1 MKHTSKLLTALLLT
15 MAFLVSALPVHGVHA
30 EPETATVQKKAELV
44 FVIDSTGSM
53 SGAIKNVKTGITSFV
68 NSLETQGVNLRIG
81 IVEYRDIE
89 EDGMDSTIIH
99 ELNHSLW
106 MNSTSEMVE
115 VLNGISAGGGGD
127 DPETVIDGLGYLV
140 DGETIPWSSDS
151 YKFAVVLTDSGYKIA
166 NRHGF
171 NSLQEVADALL
182 TAGITTSVV
191 TEESE
196 FSTYD
201 ALPDTTGGIKA
212 DISSDFSTVLADLA
226 NQILGLT
233 GKAKKAIYVLPG
245 YLGSELYDG
254 PDDGTS
260 GGKRLWFPE
269 NPFDLDT
276 IVGQEN
282 LRKFYQDEYG
292 NGTQLHVDYERDEY
306 GTNIAPVYT
315 TYETLVKNL
324 KKEFGGENGEYD
336 VRFFPYNWL
345 EDLNDSVKKLER
357 DIRKNHYD
365 SVIFVTHSTGG
376 LLASAFIAK
385 SDANKLLVSK
395 AILIAAP
402 LFGTYASLLPI
413 ERGDA
418 RKTLNV
424 LGMDFWI
431 DAITANWWVR
441 GWAKNSPTTYQLLP
455 SDEYL
460 RQVPL
465 LDSSSTNWWTAW
477 WNSESVDSV
486 DGYYNV
492 LNRSPRIN
500 PKLTIGIE
508 NETENKP
515 NRSHKYFREKAL
527 NGDVVTQWSL
537 AALMEVDT
545 LLICTTSGHSTT
557 KTARYR
563 SDRNGGKK
571 LADIVYDRNGD
582 GTVQGMSATGSI
594 DGFVKLRTC
603 FFSADHGKLTKDP
616 KVLDQICTEIK
627 GMRNHSEKHYTADT
641 VGISQL
647 VKIRYEADALVTATI
662 YDADSN
668 IVAQASSEGISGFDE
683 NDFIFDSF
691 ADVEEDGERTEA
703 SIYMPNSGYKIVFT
717 HGDSA
722 GVSVNFN
729 ASVSTLVDDGWKDF
743 SVMTSVASTHD
754 SGLITS
760 FDGTAQVIDNDTIT
774 EIVEGTAEDWF
785 TEWEIPSS
793 IKVNKG
799 DVLPIEISGSE
810 AEAVSDKLVWHSA
823 DESIAHVSES
833 GVLTAVG
840 YGKTTISAT
849 DGNKAVTAK
858 VTVMQNATAVSFS
871 DVEMVIGERTLIR
884 PSFEPVSATETDLTY
899 SMDKEGIIEINEFG
913 VMHALAEGSVIVTGT
928 TAYGVSGQFT
938 VTVKDDTNYGVESI
952 ALPATAKVGL
962 NNKITLDVAFN
973 PVNATN
979 KNIKWYVEDDSII
992 RLTPGDAQAEIVG
1005 TKLGTTKVTAVS
1017 EDGGHVAECIVTVT
1031 EKEVGP
1037 PETGAVSMVLTGAM
1051 LVVAGIAVNMGK
1063 RRKKH

>member
-15 MAFLVSALPVHGVHA
+15 MAFLVSALPTHGINA
-30 EPETATVQKKAELV
+30 GTRTGTVPKKAELV

-53 SGAIKNVKTGITSFV
+53 GDAINNVKTGITSFV
-68 NSLETQGVNLRIG
+68 NSLETQGVKLRIG

-89 EDGMDSTIIH
+89 EDGLDSTIIH
-99 ELNHSLW
+99 ELNHSPW
-106 MNSTSEMVE
+106 MNSTSEMVG
-115 VLNGISAGGGGD
+115 VLGGIAADGGGD
-127 DPETVIDGLGYLV
+127 IPESVIDGLGYLV

-151 YKFAVVLTDSGYKIA
+151 YKFAVVLTDAGYKVA

-182 TAGITTSVV
+182 AAGINTSVV

-196 FSTYD
+196 FSTYEE
-201 ALPDTTGGIKA
+201 LYTTTGGTRANIY
-212 DISSDFSTVLADLA
+212 SDFSTVLADLA

-233 GKAKKAIYVLPG
+233 EKAKKAIYVLPG

-254 PDDGTS
+254 PDGTA
-260 GGKRLWFPE
+260 GG
-269 NPFDLDT
+269 DLVYVSIPGLILNMT
-276 IVGQEN
+276 
-282 LRKFYQDEYG
+282 KFFQDADS
-292 NGTQLHVDYERDEY
+292 NGTRLHVDYARDEY
-306 GTNIAPVYT
+306 GANG
-315 TYETLVKNL
+315 TYKTLVDRL
-324 KKEFGGENGEYD
+324 RAEFVDEYD

-385 SDANKLLVSK
+385 SNANKLLVSK
-395 AILIAAP
+395 AIMIAAP

-413 ERGDA
+413 ERGDS
-418 RKTLNV
+418 RKF
-424 LGMDFWI
+424 DFNEILSNIDWFSHGL
-431 DAITANWWVR
+431 DAITPKSWVR

-455 SDEYL
+455 SSEYI
-460 RQVPL
+460 RQIPML
-465 LDSSSTNWWTAW
+465 NFNSDNWWNPWSNLEAIGSIGVYYRIL
-477 WNSESVDSV
+477 NGSE
-486 DGYYNV
+486 
-492 LNRSPRIN
+492 RIN
-500 PKLTIGIE
+500 PNLTNG
-508 NETENKP
+508 TD
-515 NRSHKYFREKAL
+515 RSHRYFRETAL
-527 NGDVVTQWSL
+527 KGDVISQWSL
-537 AALMEVDT
+537 ASLMEVDT

-557 KTARYR
+557 KTVLYR
-563 SDRNGGKK
+563 NGVFGGKK
-571 LADIVYDRNGD
+571 LDDIIYNRNGD
-582 GTVQGMSATGSI
+582 GTVQGISATGAVNGI
-594 DGFVKLRTC
+594 VKLRVDYY
-603 FFSADHGKLTKDP
+603 SADHGGLCKDSE
-616 KVLDQICTEIK
+616 VLSRICSEIK
-627 GMRNHSEKHYTADT
+627 GMRTPVKNHHVADT
-641 VGISQL
+641 AGISEL
-647 VKIRYEADALVTATI
+647 IKIRYKADVPVTATI
-662 YDADSN
+662 YDAEN
-668 IVAQASSEGISGFDE
+668 NVVAQVSSEGITGFDE

-691 ADVEEDGERTEA
+691 ADAEEDGERTEA
-703 SIYMPNSGYKIVFT
+703 SIYMPNGGYKILFT
-717 HGDSA
+717 HGNSA
-722 GVSVNFN
+722 DVSVNFN
-729 ASVSTLVDDGWKDF
+729 AYVSTLVDDGWKDF
-743 SVMTSVASTHD
+743 SVMTSVASTYD
-754 SGLITS
+754 SGLIAS
-760 FDGTAQVIDNDTIT
+760 FDGTTQVIDNDTIT
-774 EIVEGTAEDWF
+774 EIVGGTAEDWF
-785 TEWEIPSS
+785 TEWEIPSA

-810 AEAVSDKLVWHSA
+810 AGAVSDKVVWHSA
-823 DESIAHVSES
+823 DESIARVSES

-840 YGKTTISAT
+840 YGKTIISAT
-849 DGNKAVTAK
+849 DGNKAVTSE
-858 VTVMQNATAVSFS
+858 VTVIQNATAVSFS

-884 PSFEPVSATETDLTY
+884 PSFEPVSATETELTY

>member
-15 MAFLVSALPVHGVHA
+15 MAFLVSALPVHGIHA

-53 SGAIKNVKTGITSFV
+53 GGAINNVKTGITSFV

-89 EDGMDSTIIH
+89 VDGLDSTIIH
-99 ELNHSLW
+99 ELNHSPW

-151 YKFAVVLTDSGYKIA
+151 YKFAVVLTDAGCKIA
-166 NRHGF
+166 NRHGY

-182 TAGITTSVV
+182 QADIHTSVV
-191 TEESE
+191 TKASE
-196 FSTYD
+196 YSTYEE
-201 ALPDTTGGIKA
+201 LYTTTGGTKA
-212 DISSDFSTVLADLA
+212 DIYSDFSTVLADLA

-254 PDDGTS
+254 PDGTT
-260 GGKRLWFPE
+260 GGKRLWFPA
-269 NPFDLDT
+269 NPLDLDT

-292 NGTQLHVDYERDEY
+292 NGTQLHVDYDRDEY
-306 GTNIAPVYT
+306 GVWS
-315 TYETLVKNL
+315 TYKTLVKKL
-324 KKEFGGENGEYD
+324 KEEFDGKYD

-345 EDLNDSVKKLER
+345 EDLNDSVTKLEN
-357 DIRKNHYD
+357 DIRKNDYN

-385 SDANKLLVSK
+385 SNANKLLVSK

-413 ERGDA
+413 ERGDS
-418 RKTLNV
+418 RKTSNV
-424 LGMDFWI
+424 LGMEFWI
-431 DAITANWWVR
+431 DAFTANWWVR

-455 SDEYL
+455 SNEYI
-460 RQVPL
+460 RQIPML
-465 LDSSSTNWWTAW
+465 NFNSDNWWSPWSNLEAIGSIGDYYRIL
-477 WNSESVDSV
+477 NGSE
-486 DGYYNV
+486 
-492 LNRSPRIN
+492 RIN
-500 PKLTIGIE
+500 PNLTNG
-508 NETENKP
+508 TE
-515 NRSHKYFREKAL
+515 RSHRYFRETAL
-527 NGDVVTQWSL
+527 KGDVISQWSL
-537 AALMEVDT
+537 ASLMEVDT
-545 LLICTTSGHSTT
+545 LLICTASGHSTT

-563 SDRNGGKK
+563 NGIFGGKK
-571 LADIVYDRNGD
+571 LDDIIYDKNGD
-582 GTVQGMSATGSI
+582 GTVQGISATGAVNGI
-594 DGFVKLRTC
+594 VKLRVDYY
-603 FFSADHGKLTKDP
+603 SADHGGLAKDSE
-616 KVLDQICTEIK
+616 VLSRICSEIK
-627 GMRNHSEKHYTADT
+627 GMRIPVKNHHVADT
-641 VGISQL
+641 AGISEL
-647 VKIRYEADALVTATI
+647 IKIRYEADVPVTATI
-662 YDADSN
+662 YDAEN
-668 IVAQASSEGISGFDE
+668 NVVAQASSEGITGFDE

-691 ADVEEDGERTEA
+691 ADAEEDGERTEA

-722 GVSVNFN
+722 DVSVNFS
-729 ASVSTLVDDGWKDF
+729 AYVSTLVDDGWKDF
-743 SVMTSVASTHD
+743 GVMTSVASTYD

-760 FDGTAQVIDNDTIT
+760 FDGTAQVIGNDTII

-833 GVLTAVG
+833 GVLTATG
-840 YGKTTISAT
+840 YGKTIISAT
-849 DGNKAVTAK
+849 DGNKAVTSE
-858 VTVMQNATAVSFS
+858 VTVIQNATAVSFS

-884 PSFEPVSATETDLTY
+884 PSFEPVSTTETELTY

-913 VMHALAEGSVIVTGT
+913 VMHALAEGSVIVMGT

-992 RLTPGDAQAEIVG
+992 NLTPGDAQAEIVG

>member
-15 MAFLVSALPVHGVHA
+15 MAFLVSALPTHGINA
-30 EPETATVQKKAELV
+30 GTRTGTVPKKAELV

-53 SGAIKNVKTGITSFV
+53 GDAINNVKTGITSFV
-68 NSLETQGVNLRIG
+68 NSLETQGVKLRIG

-89 EDGMDSTIIH
+89 EDGLDSTIIH
-99 ELNHSLW
+99 ELNHSPW
-106 MNSTSEMVE
+106 MNSTSEMVG
-115 VLNGISAGGGGD
+115 VLGGIAADGGGD
-127 DPETVIDGLGYLV
+127 IPESVIDGLGYLV

-151 YKFAVVLTDSGYKIA
+151 YKFAVVLTDAGYKVA

-182 TAGITTSVV
+182 AAGINTSVV

-196 FSTYD
+196 FSTYEE
-201 ALPDTTGGIKA
+201 LYTTTGGTRANIY
-212 DISSDFSTVLADLA
+212 SDFSTVLADLA

-233 GKAKKAIYVLPG
+233 EKAKKAIYVLPG

-254 PDDGTS
+254 PDGTA
-260 GGKRLWFPE
+260 GG
-269 NPFDLDT
+269 DLVYVSIPGLILNMT
-276 IVGQEN
+276 
-282 LRKFYQDEYG
+282 KFFQDADS
-292 NGTQLHVDYERDEY
+292 NGTRLHVDYARDEY
-306 GTNIAPVYT
+306 GANG
-315 TYETLVKNL
+315 TYKTLVDRL
-324 KKEFGGENGEYD
+324 RAEFVDEYD

-385 SDANKLLVSK
+385 SNANKLLVSK
-395 AILIAAP
+395 AIMIAAP

-413 ERGDA
+413 ERGDS
-418 RKTLNV
+418 RKF
-424 LGMDFWI
+424 DFNEILSNIDWFSHGL
-431 DAITANWWVR
+431 DAITPKSWVR

-455 SDEYL
+455 SSEYI
-460 RQVPL
+460 RQIPML
-465 LDSSSTNWWTAW
+465 NFNSDNWWNPWSNLEAIGSIGVYYRIL
-477 WNSESVDSV
+477 NGSE
-486 DGYYNV
+486 
-492 LNRSPRIN
+492 RIN
-500 PKLTIGIE
+500 PNLTNG
-508 NETENKP
+508 TD
-515 NRSHKYFREKAL
+515 RSHRYFRETAL
-527 NGDVVTQWSL
+527 KGDVISQWSL
-537 AALMEVDT
+537 ASLMEVDT

-557 KTARYR
+557 KTVLYR
-563 SDRNGGKK
+563 NGVFGGKK
-571 LADIVYDRNGD
+571 LDDIIYNRNGD
-582 GTVQGMSATGSI
+582 GTVQGISATGAVNGI
-594 DGFVKLRTC
+594 VKLRVDYY
-603 FFSADHGKLTKDP
+603 SADHGGLCKDSE
-616 KVLDQICTEIK
+616 VLSRICSEIK
-627 GMRNHSEKHYTADT
+627 GMRTPVKNHHVADT
-641 VGISQL
+641 AGISEL
-647 VKIRYEADALVTATI
+647 IKIRYKADVPVTATI

-774 EIVEGTAEDWF
+774 EIVGGTAEDWF

-810 AEAVSDKLVWHSA
+810 AGAVSDKLVWHSA

-840 YGKTTISAT
+840 YGKTIISAT
-849 DGNKAVTAK
+849 DGNKAVTSE
-858 VTVMQNATAVSFS
+858 VTVIQNATAVSFS

-884 PSFEPVSATETDLTY
+884 PSFEPVSTTETELTY

>member
-15 MAFLVSALPVHGVHA
+15 MAFLVSALPTHGINA
-30 EPETATVQKKAELV
+30 GTRTGTVPKKAELV

-53 SGAIKNVKTGITSFV
+53 GDAINNVKTGITSFV
-68 NSLETQGVNLRIG
+68 NSLETQGVKLRIG

-89 EDGMDSTIIH
+89 EDGLDSTIIH
-99 ELNHSLW
+99 ELNHSPW
-106 MNSTSEMVE
+106 MNSTSEMVG
-115 VLNGISAGGGGD
+115 VLGGIAADGGGD
-127 DPETVIDGLGYLV
+127 IPESVIDGLGYLV

-151 YKFAVVLTDSGYKIA
+151 YKFAVVLTDAGYKVA

-182 TAGITTSVV
+182 AAGINTSVV

-196 FSTYD
+196 FSTYEE
-201 ALPDTTGGIKA
+201 LYTTTGGTRANIY
-212 DISSDFSTVLADLA
+212 SDFSTVLADLA

-233 GKAKKAIYVLPG
+233 EKAKKAIYVLPG

-254 PDDGTS
+254 PDGTA
-260 GGKRLWFPE
+260 GG
-269 NPFDLDT
+269 DLVYVSIPGLILNMT
-276 IVGQEN
+276 
-282 LRKFYQDEYG
+282 KFFQDADS
-292 NGTQLHVDYERDEY
+292 NGTRLHVDYARDEY
-306 GTNIAPVYT
+306 GANG
-315 TYETLVKNL
+315 TYKTLVDRL
-324 KKEFGGENGEYD
+324 RAEFVDEYD

-385 SDANKLLVSK
+385 SNANKLLVSK
-395 AILIAAP
+395 AIMIAAP

-413 ERGDA
+413 ERGDS
-418 RKTLNV
+418 RKF
-424 LGMDFWI
+424 DFNEILSNIDWFSHGL
-431 DAITANWWVR
+431 DAITPKSWVR

-455 SDEYL
+455 SSEYI
-460 RQVPL
+460 RQIPML
-465 LDSSSTNWWTAW
+465 NFNSDNWWNPWSNLEAIGSIGVYYRIL
-477 WNSESVDSV
+477 NGSE
-486 DGYYNV
+486 
-492 LNRSPRIN
+492 RIN
-500 PKLTIGIE
+500 PNLTNG
-508 NETENKP
+508 TD
-515 NRSHKYFREKAL
+515 RSHRYFRETAL
-527 NGDVVTQWSL
+527 KGDVISQWSL
-537 AALMEVDT
+537 ASLMEVDT

-557 KTARYR
+557 KTVLYR
-563 SDRNGGKK
+563 NGVFGGKK
-571 LADIVYDRNGD
+571 LDDIIYNRNGD
-582 GTVQGMSATGSI
+582 GTVQGISATGAVNGI
-594 DGFVKLRTC
+594 VKLRVDYY
-603 FFSADHGKLTKDP
+603 SADHGGLCKDSE
-616 KVLDQICTEIK
+616 VLSRICSEIK
-627 GMRNHSEKHYTADT
+627 GMRTPVKNHHVADT
-641 VGISQL
+641 AGISEL
-647 VKIRYEADALVTATI
+647 IKIRYKADVPVTATI
-662 YDADSN
+662 YDAEN
-668 IVAQASSEGISGFDE
+668 NVVAQISSEGITGFDE

-691 ADVEEDGERTEA
+691 ADAEEDGERTEA
-703 SIYMPNSGYKIVFT
+703 SIYMPNGGYKILFT
-717 HGDSA
+717 HGNSA
-722 GVSVNFN
+722 DVSVNFN
-729 ASVSTLVDDGWKDF
+729 AYVSTLVDDGWKDF
-743 SVMTSVASTHD
+743 SVMTSVASTYD
-754 SGLITS
+754 SGLIAS
-760 FDGTAQVIDNDTIT
+760 FDGTTQVIDNDTIT
-774 EIVEGTAEDWF
+774 EIVGGTAEDWF
-785 TEWEIPSS
+785 TEWEIPSA

-810 AEAVSDKLVWHSA
+810 AGAVSDKVVWHSA
-823 DESIAHVSES
+823 DESIARVSES

-840 YGKTTISAT
+840 YGKTIISAT
-849 DGNKAVTAK
+849 DGNKAVTSE
-858 VTVMQNATAVSFS
+858 VTVIQNATAVSFS

-884 PSFEPVSATETDLTY
+884 PSFEPVSATETELTY

-992 RLTPGDAQAEIVG
+992 RLTPGDAQAEIIG
-1005 TKLGTTKVTAVS
+1005 TKLGSTKVMAVS

>member
-15 MAFLVSALPVHGVHA
+15 MAFLVSALPVHGIHA

-53 SGAIKNVKTGITSFV
+53 GGAINNVKTGITSFV

-89 EDGMDSTIIH
+89 VDGLDSTIIH
-99 ELNHSLW
+99 ELNHSPW

-151 YKFAVVLTDSGYKIA
+151 YKFAVVLTDAGCKIA
-166 NRHGF
+166 NRHGY

-182 TAGITTSVV
+182 QADIHTSVV
-191 TEESE
+191 TKASE
-196 FSTYD
+196 YSTYEE
-201 ALPDTTGGIKA
+201 LYTTTGGTKA
-212 DISSDFSTVLADLA
+212 DIYSDFSTVLADLA

-254 PDDGTS
+254 PDGTT
-260 GGKRLWFPE
+260 GGKRLWFPA
-269 NPFDLDT
+269 NPLDLDT

-292 NGTQLHVDYERDEY
+292 NGTQLHVDYDRDEY
-306 GTNIAPVYT
+306 GVWS
-315 TYETLVKNL
+315 TYKTLVKKL
-324 KKEFGGENGEYD
+324 KEEFDGKYD

-345 EDLNDSVKKLER
+345 EDLNDSVTKLEN
-357 DIRKNHYD
+357 DIRKNDYN

-385 SDANKLLVSK
+385 SNANKLLVSK

-413 ERGDA
+413 ERGDS
-418 RKTLNV
+418 RKTSNV
-424 LGMDFWI
+424 LGMEFWI
-431 DAITANWWVR
+431 DAFTANWWVR

-455 SDEYL
+455 SSEYI
-460 RQVPL
+460 RQIPML
-465 LDSSSTNWWTAW
+465 NFNSDNWWSPWSNLEAIGSIGDYYRML
-477 WNSESVDSV
+477 NGSE
-486 DGYYNV
+486 
-492 LNRSPRIN
+492 RIN
-500 PKLTIGIE
+500 PNLTNG
-508 NETENKP
+508 TE
-515 NRSHKYFREKAL
+515 RSHRYFRETAL
-527 NGDVVTQWSL
+527 KGDVISQWSL
-537 AALMEVDT
+537 ASLMEVDT
-545 LLICTTSGHSTT
+545 LLICTASGHSTT

-563 SDRNGGKK
+563 NGIFGGKK
-571 LADIVYDRNGD
+571 LDDIIYDKNGD
-582 GTVQGMSATGSI
+582 GTVQGISATGAVNGI
-594 DGFVKLRTC
+594 VKLRVDYY
-603 FFSADHGKLTKDP
+603 SADHGGLAKDSE
-616 KVLDQICTEIK
+616 VLSRICSEIK
-627 GMRNHSEKHYTADT
+627 GMRIPVKNHHVADT
-641 VGISQL
+641 AGISEL
-647 VKIRYEADALVTATI
+647 IKIRYEADVPVTATI
-662 YDADSN
+662 YDAEN
-668 IVAQASSEGISGFDE
+668 NVVAQASSEGITGFDE

-691 ADVEEDGERTEA
+691 ADAEEDGERTEA

-722 GVSVNFN
+722 DVSVNFS
-729 ASVSTLVDDGWKDF
+729 AYVSTLVDDGWKDF
-743 SVMTSVASTHD
+743 GVMTSVASTYD

-760 FDGTAQVIDNDTIT
+760 FDGTAQVIGNDTII

-833 GVLTAVG
+833 GVLTATG
-840 YGKTTISAT
+840 YGKTIISAT
-849 DGNKAVTAK
+849 DGNKAVTSE
-858 VTVMQNATAVSFS
+858 VTVIQNATAVSFF

-884 PSFEPVSATETDLTY
+884 PSFEPVSTTETELTY

-913 VMHALAEGSVIVTGT
+913 VMHALAEGSVIVMGT

-992 RLTPGDAQAEIVG
+992 NLTPGDAQAEIVG

>member
-15 MAFLVSALPVHGVHA
+15 MAFLVSALPTHGINA
-30 EPETATVQKKAELV
+30 GTRTGTVPKKAELV

-53 SGAIKNVKTGITSFV
+53 GDAINNVKTGITSFV
-68 NSLETQGVNLRIG
+68 NSLETQGVKLRIG

-89 EDGMDSTIIH
+89 EDGLDSTIIH
-99 ELNHSLW
+99 ELNHSPW
-106 MNSTSEMVE
+106 MNSTSEMVG
-115 VLNGISAGGGGD
+115 VLGGIAADGGGD
-127 DPETVIDGLGYLV
+127 IPESVIDGLGYLV

-151 YKFAVVLTDSGYKIA
+151 YKFAVVLTDAGYKVA

-182 TAGITTSVV
+182 AAGINTSVV

-196 FSTYD
+196 FSTYEE
-201 ALPDTTGGIKA
+201 LYTTTGGTRANIY
-212 DISSDFSTVLADLA
+212 SDFSTVLADLA

-233 GKAKKAIYVLPG
+233 EKAKKAIYVLPG

-254 PDDGTS
+254 PDGTA
-260 GGKRLWFPE
+260 GG
-269 NPFDLDT
+269 DLVYVSIPGLILNMT
-276 IVGQEN
+276 
-282 LRKFYQDEYG
+282 KFFQDADS
-292 NGTQLHVDYERDEY
+292 NGTRLHVDYARDEY
-306 GTNIAPVYT
+306 GANG
-315 TYETLVKNL
+315 TYKTLVDRL
-324 KKEFGGENGEYD
+324 RAEFVDEYD

-385 SDANKLLVSK
+385 SNANKLLVSK
-395 AILIAAP
+395 AIMIAAP

-413 ERGDA
+413 ERGDS
-418 RKTLNV
+418 RKF
-424 LGMDFWI
+424 DFNEILSNIDWFSHGL
-431 DAITANWWVR
+431 DAITPKSWVR

-455 SDEYL
+455 SSEYI
-460 RQVPL
+460 RQIPML
-465 LDSSSTNWWTAW
+465 NFNSDNWWNPWSNLEAIGSIGVYYRIL
-477 WNSESVDSV
+477 NGSE
-486 DGYYNV
+486 
-492 LNRSPRIN
+492 RIN
-500 PKLTIGIE
+500 PNLTNG
-508 NETENKP
+508 TD
-515 NRSHKYFREKAL
+515 RSHRYFRETAL
-527 NGDVVTQWSL
+527 KGDVISQWSL
-537 AALMEVDT
+537 ASLMEVDT

-557 KTARYR
+557 KTVLYR
-563 SDRNGGKK
+563 NGVLGGKK
-571 LADIVYDRNGD
+571 LDDIIYNRNGD
-582 GTVQGMSATGSI
+582 GTVQGISATGAVNGI
-594 DGFVKLRTC
+594 VKLRVDYY
-603 FFSADHGKLTKDP
+603 SADHGGLCKDSE
-616 KVLDQICTEIK
+616 VLSRICSEIK
-627 GMRNHSEKHYTADT
+627 GMRTPVKNHHVADT
-641 VGISQL
+641 AGISEL
-647 VKIRYEADALVTATI
+647 IKIRYKADVPVTATI
-662 YDADSN
+662 YDAEN
-668 IVAQASSEGISGFDE
+668 NVVAQVSSEGITGFDE

-691 ADVEEDGERTEA
+691 ADAEEDGERTEA
-703 SIYMPNSGYKIVFT
+703 SIYMPNGGYKILFT
-717 HGDSA
+717 HGNSA
-722 GVSVNFN
+722 DVSVNFN
-729 ASVSTLVDDGWKDF
+729 AYVSTLVDDGWKDF
-743 SVMTSVASTHD
+743 SVMTSVASTYD
-754 SGLITS
+754 SGLIAS
-760 FDGTAQVIDNDTIT
+760 FDGTTQVIDNDTIT
-774 EIVEGTAEDWF
+774 EIVGGTAEDWF
-785 TEWEIPSS
+785 TEWEIPSA

-810 AEAVSDKLVWHSA
+810 AGAVSDKVVWHSA
-823 DESIAHVSES
+823 DESIARVSES

-840 YGKTTISAT
+840 YGKTIISAT
-849 DGNKAVTAK
+849 DGNKAVTSE
-858 VTVMQNATAVSFS
+858 VTVIQNATAVSFS

-938 VTVKDDTNYGVESI
+938 VTVKDDTNYGVEAI

>member
-15 MAFLVSALPVHGVHA
+15 MAFLVSALPTHGINA
-30 EPETATVQKKAELV
+30 GTRTGTVPKKAELV

-53 SGAIKNVKTGITSFV
+53 GDAINNVKTGITSFV
-68 NSLETQGVNLRIG
+68 NSLETQGVKLRIG

-89 EDGMDSTIIH
+89 EDGLDSTIIH
-99 ELNHSLW
+99 ELNHSPW
-106 MNSTSEMVE
+106 MNSTSEMVG
-115 VLNGISAGGGGD
+115 VLGGIAADGGGD
-127 DPETVIDGLGYLV
+127 IPESVIDGLGYLV

-151 YKFAVVLTDSGYKIA
+151 YKFAVVLTDAGYKVA

-182 TAGITTSVV
+182 AAGINTSVV

-196 FSTYD
+196 FSTYEE
-201 ALPDTTGGIKA
+201 LYTTTGGTRANIY
-212 DISSDFSTVLADLA
+212 SDFSTVLADLA

-233 GKAKKAIYVLPG
+233 EKAKKAIYVLPG

-254 PDDGTS
+254 PDGTA
-260 GGKRLWFPE
+260 GG
-269 NPFDLDT
+269 DLVYVSIPGLILNMT
-276 IVGQEN
+276 
-282 LRKFYQDEYG
+282 KFFQDADS
-292 NGTQLHVDYERDEY
+292 NGTRLHVDYARDEY
-306 GTNIAPVYT
+306 GANG
-315 TYETLVKNL
+315 TYKTLVDRL
-324 KKEFGGENGEYD
+324 RAEFVDEYD

-385 SDANKLLVSK
+385 SNANKLLVSK
-395 AILIAAP
+395 AIMIAAP

-413 ERGDA
+413 ERGDS
-418 RKTLNV
+418 RKF
-424 LGMDFWI
+424 DFNEILSNIDWFSHGL
-431 DAITANWWVR
+431 DAITPKSWVR

-455 SDEYL
+455 SSEYI
-460 RQVPL
+460 RQIPML
-465 LDSSSTNWWTAW
+465 NFNSDNWWNPWSNLEAIGSIGVYYRIL
-477 WNSESVDSV
+477 NGSE
-486 DGYYNV
+486 
-492 LNRSPRIN
+492 RIN
-500 PKLTIGIE
+500 PNLTNG
-508 NETENKP
+508 TD
-515 NRSHKYFREKAL
+515 RSHRYFRETAL
-527 NGDVVTQWSL
+527 KGDVISQWSL
-537 AALMEVDT
+537 ASLMEVDT

-557 KTARYR
+557 KTVLYR
-563 SDRNGGKK
+563 NGVFGGKK
-571 LADIVYDRNGD
+571 LDDIIYNRNGD
-582 GTVQGMSATGSI
+582 GTVQGISATGAVNGI
-594 DGFVKLRTC
+594 VKLRVDYY
-603 FFSADHGKLTKDP
+603 SADHGGLCKDSE
-616 KVLDQICTEIK
+616 VLSRICSEIK
-627 GMRNHSEKHYTADT
+627 GMRTPVKNHHVADT
-641 VGISQL
+641 AGISEL
-647 VKIRYEADALVTATI
+647 IKIRYKADVPVTATI
-662 YDADSN
+662 YDAEN
-668 IVAQASSEGISGFDE
+668 NVVAQVSSEGITGFDE

-691 ADVEEDGERTEA
+691 ADAEEDGERTEA
-703 SIYMPNSGYKIVFT
+703 SIYMPNGGYKILFT
-717 HGDSA
+717 HGNSA
-722 GVSVNFN
+722 DVSVNFN
-729 ASVSTLVDDGWKDF
+729 AYVSTLVDDGWKDF
-743 SVMTSVASTHD
+743 SVMTSVASTYD
-754 SGLITS
+754 SGLIAS
-760 FDGTAQVIDNDTIT
+760 FDGTTQVIDNDTIT
-774 EIVEGTAEDWF
+774 EIVGGTAEDWF
-785 TEWEIPSS
+785 TEWEIPSA

-810 AEAVSDKLVWHSA
+810 AGAVSDKVVWHSA
-823 DESIAHVSES
+823 DESIARVSES

-840 YGKTTISAT
+840 YGKTIISAT
-849 DGNKAVTAK
+849 DGNKAVTSE
-858 VTVMQNATAVSFS
+858 VTVIQNATAVSFS

-884 PSFEPVSATETDLTY
+884 PSFEPVSATETELTY

-992 RLTPGDAQAEIVG
+992 RLTPGDAQAEIIG
-1005 TKLGTTKVTAVS
+1005 TKLGSTKVTAVS

-1037 PETGAVSMVLTGAM
+1037 PETGAVSMVMTGIM

>member
-15 MAFLVSALPVHGVHA
+15 MAFLVSALPVHGIHA

-53 SGAIKNVKTGITSFV
+53 GDAINNVKTGITSFV
-68 NSLETQGVNLRIG
+68 NSLETQGVKLRIG

-89 EDGMDSTIIH
+89 EDGLDSTIIH
-99 ELNHSLW
+99 ELNHSPW
-106 MNSTSEMVE
+106 MNSTSEMVG
-115 VLNGISAGGGGD
+115 VLGGIAADGGGD
-127 DPETVIDGLGYLV
+127 IPESVIDGLGYLV

-151 YKFAVVLTDSGYKIA
+151 YKFAVVLTDAGYKVA

-182 TAGITTSVV
+182 AAGINTSVV

-196 FSTYD
+196 FSTYEE
-201 ALPDTTGGIKA
+201 LYTTTGGTRANIY
-212 DISSDFSTVLADLA
+212 SDFSTVLADLA

-233 GKAKKAIYVLPG
+233 EKAKKAIYVLPG
-245 YLGSELYDG
+245 YLGSQLYEG
-254 PDDGTS
+254 RDGTA
-260 GGKRLWFPE
+260 GG
-269 NPFDLDT
+269 
-276 IVGQEN
+276 N
-282 LRKFYQDEYG
+282 LIFVQLPNLIMNMDKFLQDANS
-292 NGTQLHVDYERDEY
+292 NGTRLHVDYARDEY
-306 GTNIAPVYT
+306 GANG
-315 TYETLVKNL
+315 TYKTLVDRL
-324 KKEFGGENGEYD
+324 RAEFVDEYD

-385 SDANKLLVSK
+385 SNANKLLVSK

-413 ERGDA
+413 ERGDS
-418 RKTLNV
+418 RKF
-424 LGMDFWI
+424 DFNEILSNIDWFSHGL
-431 DAITANWWVR
+431 DAITPKSWVR

-455 SDEYL
+455 SSEYI
-460 RQVPL
+460 RQIPML
-465 LDSSSTNWWTAW
+465 NFNSDNWWNPWSNLEAIGSIGVYYRIL
-477 WNSESVDSV
+477 NGSE
-486 DGYYNV
+486 
-492 LNRSPRIN
+492 RIN
-500 PKLTIGIE
+500 PNLTNG
-508 NETENKP
+508 TD
-515 NRSHKYFREKAL
+515 RSHRYFRETAL
-527 NGDVVTQWSL
+527 KGDVISQWSL
-537 AALMEVDT
+537 ASLMEVDT

-557 KTARYR
+557 KTVLYR
-563 SDRNGGKK
+563 NGVFGGKK
-571 LADIVYDRNGD
+571 LDDIIYNRNGD
-582 GTVQGMSATGSI
+582 GTVQGISATGAVNGI
-594 DGFVKLRTC
+594 VKLRVDYY
-603 FFSADHGKLTKDP
+603 SADHGGLCKDSE
-616 KVLDQICTEIK
+616 VLSRICSEIR
-627 GMRNHSEKHYTADT
+627 GMRTPVKNHHVADTAD
-641 VGISQL
+641 ISEL
-647 VKIRYEADALVTATI
+647 IKIRYKADVPVTATI
-662 YDADSN
+662 YDAEN
-668 IVAQASSEGISGFDE
+668 NVVAQVSSEGITGFDE

-691 ADVEEDGERTEA
+691 ADAEEDGERTEA
-703 SIYMPNSGYKIVFT
+703 SIYMPNGGYKILFT
-717 HGDSA
+717 HGNSA
-722 GVSVNFN
+722 DVSVNFN
-729 ASVSTLVDDGWKDF
+729 AYVSTLVDDGWKDF
-743 SVMTSVASTHD
+743 SVMTSVASTYD
-754 SGLITS
+754 SGLIAS
-760 FDGTAQVIDNDTIT
+760 FDGTTQVIDNDTIT
-774 EIVEGTAEDWF
+774 EIVGGTAEDWF
-785 TEWEIPSS
+785 TEWEIPSA

-810 AEAVSDKLVWHSA
+810 AGAVSDKLVWHSA
-823 DESIAHVSES
+823 DESIARVSES

-840 YGKTTISAT
+840 YGKTIISAT
-849 DGNKAVTAK
+849 DGNKAVTSE
-858 VTVMQNATAVSFS
+858 VTVIQNATAVSFS

-884 PSFEPVSATETDLTY
+884 PSFEPVSATETELTY

>member
-15 MAFLVSALPVHGVHA
+15 MAFLVSALPVHGIHA
-30 EPETATVQKKAELV
+30 EPETATAQKNAELV

-53 SGAIKNVKTGITSFV
+53 GDAINNVKTGITSFV
-68 NSLETQGVNLRIG
+68 NSLETQGVKLRIG

-89 EDGMDSTIIH
+89 EDGLDSTIIH
-99 ELNHSLW
+99 ELNHSPW
-106 MNSTSEMVE
+106 MNSTSEMVG
-115 VLNGISAGGGGD
+115 VLGGIAADGGGD
-127 DPETVIDGLGYLV
+127 IPESVIDGLGYLV

-151 YKFAVVLTDSGYKIA
+151 YKFAVVLTDAGYKVA

-182 TAGITTSVV
+182 HAGINTSVV

-196 FSTYD
+196 FSTYEE
-201 ALPDTTGGIKA
+201 LYTTTGGTRANIY
-212 DISSDFSTVLADLA
+212 SDFSTVLADLA

-233 GKAKKAIYVLPG
+233 GKSKKAIYVLPG

-254 PDDGTS
+254 PDGTA
-260 GGKRLWFPE
+260 GGDLVYVSIPRLML
-269 NPFDLDT
+269 NMT
-276 IVGQEN
+276 
-282 LRKFYQDEYG
+282 KFFQDADS
-292 NGTQLHVDYERDEY
+292 NGTRLHVDYARDEY
-306 GTNIAPVYT
+306 GANG
-315 TYETLVKNL
+315 TYKTLVDRL
-324 KKEFGGENGEYD
+324 RAEFVDEYD

-385 SDANKLLVSK
+385 SNANKLLVSK

-413 ERGDA
+413 ERGDS
-418 RKTLNV
+418 RKF
-424 LGMDFWI
+424 DFNEILSNIDWFSHGL
-431 DAITANWWVR
+431 DAITPKSWVR

-455 SDEYL
+455 SSEYI
-460 RQVPL
+460 RQIPML
-465 LDSSSTNWWTAW
+465 NFNSDNWWSPWSNLEAIG
-477 WNSESVDSV
+477 SIG
-486 DGYYNV
+486 GYYRI
-492 LNRSPRIN
+492 LNGSERIN
-500 PKLTIGIE
+500 PNLTNG
-508 NETENKP
+508 TD
-515 NRSHKYFREKAL
+515 RSHRYFRETAL
-527 NGDVVTQWSL
+527 KGDVISQWSL
-537 AALMEVDT
+537 ASLMEVDT

-557 KTARYR
+557 KTVLYR
-563 SDRNGGKK
+563 NGVFGGKK
-571 LADIVYDRNGD
+571 LDDIIYNRNGD
-582 GTVQGMSATGSI
+582 GTVQGISATGAVNGI
-594 DGFVKLRTC
+594 VKLRVDYY
-603 FFSADHGKLTKDP
+603 SADHGGLCKDSE
-616 KVLDQICTEIK
+616 VLSRICSEIR
-627 GMRNHSEKHYTADT
+627 GMRTPVKNHHVADT
-641 VGISQL
+641 AGISEL
-647 VKIRYEADALVTATI
+647 IKIRYKADVPVTATI
-662 YDADSN
+662 YDAEN
-668 IVAQASSEGISGFDE
+668 NVVAQVSSEGITGFEE

-691 ADVEEDGERTEA
+691 ADAEEDGERTEA
-703 SIYMPNSGYKIVFT
+703 SIYMPNGGYKILFT
-717 HGDSA
+717 HGNSA
-722 GVSVNFN
+722 DVSVNFN
-729 ASVSTLVDDGWKDF
+729 AYVSTLVDDGWKDF
-743 SVMTSVASTHD
+743 SVITSVASTYD
-754 SGLITS
+754 SGLIAS
-760 FDGTAQVIDNDTIT
+760 FDGTTQVIDNDTIT
-774 EIVEGTAEDWF
+774 EIVGGTAEDWF
-785 TEWEIPSS
+785 TEWEIPSA

-810 AEAVSDKLVWHSA
+810 AGAVSDKLVWHSA

-840 YGKTTISAT
+840 YGKTIISAT
-849 DGNKAVTAK
+849 DGNKAVTSE
-858 VTVMQNATAVSFS
+858 VTVIQNATAVSFS

-884 PSFEPVSATETDLTY
+884 PSFEPVSATETELTY

>member
-15 MAFLVSALPVHGVHA
+15 MAFLVSALPVHGIHA

-53 SGAIKNVKTGITSFV
+53 GDAINNVKTGITSFV
-68 NSLETQGVNLRIG
+68 NSLETQGVKLRIG

-89 EDGMDSTIIH
+89 EDGLDSTIIH
-99 ELNHSLW
+99 ELNHSPW
-106 MNSTSEMVE
+106 MNSTSEMVG
-115 VLNGISAGGGGD
+115 VLGGIAADGGGD
-127 DPETVIDGLGYLV
+127 IPESVIDGLGYLV

-151 YKFAVVLTDSGYKIA
+151 YKFAVVLTDAGYKVA

-182 TAGITTSVV
+182 AAGINTSVV

-196 FSTYD
+196 FSTYEE
-201 ALPDTTGGIKA
+201 LYTTTGGTRANIY
-212 DISSDFSTVLADLA
+212 SDFSTVLADLA

-233 GKAKKAIYVLPG
+233 EKAKKAIYVLPG

-254 PDDGTS
+254 PDGTA
-260 GGKRLWFPE
+260 GG
-269 NPFDLDT
+269 DLVYVSIPGLILNMT
-276 IVGQEN
+276 
-282 LRKFYQDEYG
+282 KFFQDADS
-292 NGTQLHVDYERDEY
+292 NGTRLHVDYARDEY
-306 GTNIAPVYT
+306 GANG
-315 TYETLVKNL
+315 TYKTLVDRL
-324 KKEFGGENGEYD
+324 RAEFVDEYD

-385 SDANKLLVSK
+385 SNANKLLVSK
-395 AILIAAP
+395 AIMIAAP

-413 ERGDA
+413 ERGDS
-418 RKTLNV
+418 RKF
-424 LGMDFWI
+424 DFNEILSNIDWFSHGL
-431 DAITANWWVR
+431 DAITPKSWVR

-455 SDEYL
+455 SSEYI
-460 RQVPL
+460 RQIPML
-465 LDSSSTNWWTAW
+465 NFNSDNWWNPWSNLEAIGSIGVYYRIL
-477 WNSESVDSV
+477 NGSE
-486 DGYYNV
+486 
-492 LNRSPRIN
+492 RIN
-500 PKLTIGIE
+500 PNLTNG
-508 NETENKP
+508 TD
-515 NRSHKYFREKAL
+515 RSHRYFRETAL
-527 NGDVVTQWSL
+527 KGDVISQWSL
-537 AALMEVDT
+537 ASLMEVDT

-557 KTARYR
+557 KTVLYR
-563 SDRNGGKK
+563 NGVFGGKK
-571 LADIVYDRNGD
+571 LDDIIYNRNGD
-582 GTVQGMSATGSI
+582 GTVQGISATGAVNGI
-594 DGFVKLRTC
+594 VKLRVDYY
-603 FFSADHGKLTKDP
+603 SADHGGLCKDSE
-616 KVLDQICTEIK
+616 VLSRICSEIK
-627 GMRNHSEKHYTADT
+627 GMRTPVKNHHVADT
-641 VGISQL
+641 AGISEL
-647 VKIRYEADALVTATI
+647 IKIRYKADVPVTATI
-662 YDADSN
+662 YDAEN
-668 IVAQASSEGISGFDE
+668 NVVAQVSSEGITGFDE

-691 ADVEEDGERTEA
+691 ADAEEDGERTEA
-703 SIYMPNSGYKIVFT
+703 SIYMPNGGYKILFT
-717 HGDSA
+717 HGNSA
-722 GVSVNFN
+722 DVSVNFN
-729 ASVSTLVDDGWKDF
+729 AYVSTLVDDGWKDF
-743 SVMTSVASTHD
+743 SVMTSVASTYD
-754 SGLITS
+754 SGLIAS
-760 FDGTAQVIDNDTIT
+760 FDGTTQVIDNDTIT
-774 EIVEGTAEDWF
+774 EIVGGTAEDWF
-785 TEWEIPSS
+785 TEWEIPSA

-810 AEAVSDKLVWHSA
+810 AGAVSDKVVWHSA
-823 DESIAHVSES
+823 DESIARVSES

-840 YGKTTISAT
+840 YGKTIISAT
-849 DGNKAVTAK
+849 DGNKAVTSE
-858 VTVMQNATAVSFS
+858 VTVIQNATAVSFS

-884 PSFEPVSATETDLTY
+884 PSFEPVSATETELTY

>member
-15 MAFLVSALPVHGVHA
+15 MAFLVSALPTHGINA
-30 EPETATVQKKAELV
+30 GTRTGTVPKKAELV

-53 SGAIKNVKTGITSFV
+53 GDAINNVKTGITSFV
-68 NSLETQGVNLRIG
+68 NSLETQGVKLRIG

-89 EDGMDSTIIH
+89 EDGLDSTIIH
-99 ELNHSLW
+99 ELNHSPW
-106 MNSTSEMVE
+106 MNSTSEMVG
-115 VLNGISAGGGGD
+115 VLGGIAADGGGD
-127 DPETVIDGLGYLV
+127 IPESVIDGLGYLV

-151 YKFAVVLTDSGYKIA
+151 YKFAVVLTDAGYKVA

-182 TAGITTSVV
+182 AAGINTSVV

-196 FSTYD
+196 FSTYEE
-201 ALPDTTGGIKA
+201 LYTTTGGTRANIY
-212 DISSDFSTVLADLA
+212 SDFSTVLADLA

-233 GKAKKAIYVLPG
+233 EKAKKAIYVLPG

-254 PDDGTS
+254 PDGTA
-260 GGKRLWFPE
+260 GG
-269 NPFDLDT
+269 DLVYVSIPGLILNMT
-276 IVGQEN
+276 
-282 LRKFYQDEYG
+282 KFFQDADS
-292 NGTQLHVDYERDEY
+292 NGTRLHVDYARDEY
-306 GTNIAPVYT
+306 GANG
-315 TYETLVKNL
+315 TYKTLVDRL
-324 KKEFGGENGEYD
+324 RAEFVDEYD

-385 SDANKLLVSK
+385 SNANKLLVSK
-395 AILIAAP
+395 AIMIAAP

-413 ERGDA
+413 ERGDS
-418 RKTLNV
+418 RKF
-424 LGMDFWI
+424 DFNEILSNIDWFSHGL
-431 DAITANWWVR
+431 DAITPKSWVR

-455 SDEYL
+455 SSEYI
-460 RQVPL
+460 RQIPML
-465 LDSSSTNWWTAW
+465 NFNSDNWWNPWSNLEAIGSIGVYYRIL
-477 WNSESVDSV
+477 NGSE
-486 DGYYNV
+486 
-492 LNRSPRIN
+492 RIN
-500 PKLTIGIE
+500 PNLTNG
-508 NETENKP
+508 TD
-515 NRSHKYFREKAL
+515 RSHRYFRETAL
-527 NGDVVTQWSL
+527 KGDVISQWSL
-537 AALMEVDT
+537 ASLMEVDT

-557 KTARYR
+557 KTVLYR
-563 SDRNGGKK
+563 NGVFGGKK
-571 LADIVYDRNGD
+571 LDDIIYNRNGD
-582 GTVQGMSATGSI
+582 GTVQGISATGAVNGI
-594 DGFVKLRTC
+594 VKLRVDYY
-603 FFSADHGKLTKDP
+603 SADHGGLCKDSE
-616 KVLDQICTEIK
+616 VLSRICSEIK
-627 GMRNHSEKHYTADT
+627 GMRTPVKNHHVADT
-641 VGISQL
+641 AGISEL
-647 VKIRYEADALVTATI
+647 IKIRYKADVPVTATI
-662 YDADSN
+662 YDAEN
-668 IVAQASSEGISGFDE
+668 NVVAQVSSEGITGFDE

-691 ADVEEDGERTEA
+691 ADAEEDGERTEA
-703 SIYMPNSGYKIVFT
+703 SIYMPNGGYKILFT
-717 HGDSA
+717 HRNSA
-722 GVSVNFN
+722 DVSVNFN
-729 ASVSTLVDDGWKDF
+729 AYVSTLVDDGWKDF
-743 SVMTSVASTHD
+743 SVMTSVASTYD
-754 SGLITS
+754 SGLIAS
-760 FDGTAQVIDNDTIT
+760 FDGTTQVIDNDTIT
-774 EIVEGTAEDWF
+774 EIVGGTAEDWF
-785 TEWEIPSS
+785 TEWEIPSA

-810 AEAVSDKLVWHSA
+810 AGAVSDKVVWHSA
-823 DESIAHVSES
+823 DESIARVSES

-840 YGKTTISAT
+840 YGKTIISAT
-849 DGNKAVTAK
+849 DGNKAVTSE
-858 VTVMQNATAVSFS
+858 VTVIQNATAVSFS

-884 PSFEPVSATETDLTY
+884 PSFEPVSATETELTY

-992 RLTPGDAQAEIVG
+992 RLTPGDAQAEIIG
-1005 TKLGTTKVTAVS
+1005 TKLGSTKVMAVS

>member
-15 MAFLVSALPVHGVHA
+15 MAFLVSALPVHGIHA
-30 EPETATVQKKAELV
+30 EPETATVQKNAELV

-53 SGAIKNVKTGITSFV
+53 GDAINNVKTGITSFV
-68 NSLETQGVNLRIG
+68 NSLETQGVKLRIG

-89 EDGMDSTIIH
+89 EDGLDSTIIH
-99 ELNHSLW
+99 ELNHSPW
-106 MNSTSEMVE
+106 MNSTSEMVG
-115 VLNGISAGGGGD
+115 VLGGIAADGGGD
-127 DPETVIDGLGYLV
+127 IPESVIDGLGYLV

-151 YKFAVVLTDSGYKIA
+151 YKFAVVLTDAGYKVA

-182 TAGITTSVV
+182 HAGINTSVV

-196 FSTYD
+196 FSTYEE
-201 ALPDTTGGIKA
+201 LYTTTGGTRANIY
-212 DISSDFSTVLADLA
+212 SDFSTVLADLA

-233 GKAKKAIYVLPG
+233 EKAKKAIYVLPG

-254 PDDGTS
+254 PDGTA
-260 GGKRLWFPE
+260 GG
-269 NPFDLDT
+269 DLVYVSIPGLILNMT
-276 IVGQEN
+276 
-282 LRKFYQDEYG
+282 KFFQDADS
-292 NGTQLHVDYERDEY
+292 NGTRLHVDYARDEY
-306 GTNIAPVYT
+306 GANG
-315 TYETLVKNL
+315 TYKTLVDRL
-324 KKEFGGENGEYD
+324 RAEFVDEYD

-385 SDANKLLVSK
+385 SNANKLLVSK

-413 ERGDA
+413 ERGDS
-418 RKTLNV
+418 RKF
-424 LGMDFWI
+424 DFNEILSNIDWFSHGA
-431 DAITANWWVR
+431 DAITPKSWVR

-455 SDEYL
+455 SSEYI
-460 RQVPL
+460 RQIPML
-465 LDSSSTNWWTAW
+465 NFNSDNWWSPWSNLEAIG
-477 WNSESVDSV
+477 SIG
-486 DGYYNV
+486 GYYRI
-492 LNRSPRIN
+492 LNGSERIN
-500 PKLTIGIE
+500 PNLTNG
-508 NETENKP
+508 TE
-515 NRSHKYFREKAL
+515 RSHRYFRETAL
-527 NGDVVTQWSL
+527 KRDVISQWSL
-537 AALMEVDT
+537 ASLMEVDT
-545 LLICTTSGHSTT
+545 LLICTASGHSTT
-557 KTARYR
+557 KTALYR
-563 SDRNGGKK
+563 NGFFGGKK
-571 LADIVYDRNGD
+571 LDDIIYYRNGD
-582 GTVQGMSATGSI
+582 STVQGISATGAVNRI
-594 DGFVKLRTC
+594 VKLRVGYY
-603 FFSADHGKLTKDP
+603 SADHGGLCKDSG
-616 KVLDQICTEIK
+616 VLSRICSEIR
-627 GMRNHSEKHYTADT
+627 GMRTPVKNHHVADT
-641 VGISQL
+641 AGISEL
-647 VKIRYEADALVTATI
+647 IKIRYKADVPVTATI

-691 ADVEEDGERTEA
+691 ADAEEDGERTEA
-703 SIYMPNSGYKIVFT
+703 SIYMPNGGYKILFT
-717 HGDSA
+717 HGNSA
-722 GVSVNFN
+722 DVSVNFN
-729 ASVSTLVDDGWKDF
+729 AYVSTLVDDGWKDF
-743 SVMTSVASTHD
+743 SVMTSVASTYD
-754 SGLITS
+754 SGLIAS
-760 FDGTAQVIDNDTIT
+760 FDGTTQVIDNDTIT
-774 EIVEGTAEDWF
+774 EIVGGTAEDWF
-785 TEWEIPSS
+785 TEWEIPSA

-810 AEAVSDKLVWHSA
+810 AGAVSDKLVWHSA
-823 DESIAHVSES
+823 DESIARVSES

-840 YGKTTISAT
+840 YGKTIISAT
-849 DGNKAVTAK
+849 DGNKAVTSE
-858 VTVMQNATAVSFS
+858 VTVIQNATAVSFS

-899 SMDKEGIIEINEFG
+899 SMDKEGVIEINEFG

-952 ALPATAKVGL
+952 ALPATVKVGL

-992 RLTPGDAQAEIVG
+992 RLTPGDAQAEIIG
-1005 TKLGTTKVTAVS
+1005 TKLGSTKVTAVS

-1037 PETGAVSMVLTGAM
+1037 PETGAVSMVMTGIM
-1051 LVVAGIAVNMGK
+1051 LVAAGAAVTLRK
-1063 RRKKH
+1063 RRRRI

>member
-1 MKHTSKLLTALLLT
+1 
-15 MAFLVSALPVHGVHA
+15 
-30 EPETATVQKKAELV
+30 V

-53 SGAIKNVKTGITSFV
+53 GDAINNVKTGITSFV
-68 NSLETQGVNLRIG
+68 NSLETQGVKLRIG

-89 EDGMDSTIIH
+89 EDGLDSTIIH
-99 ELNHSLW
+99 ELNHSPW
-106 MNSTSEMVE
+106 MNSTSEMVG
-115 VLNGISAGGGGD
+115 VLGGIAADGGGD
-127 DPETVIDGLGYLV
+127 IPESVIDGLGYLV

-151 YKFAVVLTDSGYKIA
+151 YKFAVVLTDAGYKVA

-182 TAGITTSVV
+182 AAGINTSVV

-196 FSTYD
+196 FSTYEE
-201 ALPDTTGGIKA
+201 LYTTTGGTRANIY
-212 DISSDFSTVLADLA
+212 SDFSTVLADLA

-233 GKAKKAIYVLPG
+233 EKAKKAIYVLPG

-254 PDDGTS
+254 PDGTA
-260 GGKRLWFPE
+260 GG
-269 NPFDLDT
+269 DLVYVSIPGLILNMT
-276 IVGQEN
+276 
-282 LRKFYQDEYG
+282 KFFQDADS
-292 NGTQLHVDYERDEY
+292 NGTRLHVDYARDEY
-306 GTNIAPVYT
+306 GANG
-315 TYETLVKNL
+315 TYKTLVDRL
-324 KKEFGGENGEYD
+324 RAEFVDEYD

-385 SDANKLLVSK
+385 SNANKLLVSK

-413 ERGDA
+413 ERGDS
-418 RKTLNV
+418 RKF
-424 LGMDFWI
+424 DFNEILSNIDWFSHGL
-431 DAITANWWVR
+431 DAITPKSWVR

-455 SDEYL
+455 SSEYI
-460 RQVPL
+460 RQIPML
-465 LDSSSTNWWTAW
+465 NFNSDNWWNPWSNLEAIGSIGVYYRIL
-477 WNSESVDSV
+477 NGSE
-486 DGYYNV
+486 
-492 LNRSPRIN
+492 RIN
-500 PKLTIGIE
+500 PNLTNG
-508 NETENKP
+508 TD
-515 NRSHKYFREKAL
+515 RSHRYFRETAL
-527 NGDVVTQWSL
+527 KGDVISQWSL
-537 AALMEVDT
+537 ASLMEVDT

-557 KTARYR
+557 KTVLYR
-563 SDRNGGKK
+563 NGVFGGKK
-571 LADIVYDRNGD
+571 LDDIIYNRNGD
-582 GTVQGMSATGSI
+582 GTVQGISATGAVNGI
-594 DGFVKLRTC
+594 VKLRVDYY
-603 FFSADHGKLTKDP
+603 SADHGGLCKDSE
-616 KVLDQICTEIK
+616 VLSRICSEIR
-627 GMRNHSEKHYTADT
+627 GMRTPVKNHHVADTAD
-641 VGISQL
+641 ISEL
-647 VKIRYEADALVTATI
+647 IKIRYKADVPVTATI
-662 YDADSN
+662 YDAEN
-668 IVAQASSEGISGFDE
+668 NVVAQVSSEGITGFDE

-691 ADVEEDGERTEA
+691 ADAEEDGERTEA
-703 SIYMPNSGYKIVFT
+703 SIYMPNGGYKILFT
-717 HGDSA
+717 HGNSA
-722 GVSVNFN
+722 DVSVNFN
-729 ASVSTLVDDGWKDF
+729 AYVSTLVDDGWKDF
-743 SVMTSVASTHD
+743 SVMTSVASTYD
-754 SGLITS
+754 SGLIAS
-760 FDGTAQVIDNDTIT
+760 FDGTTQVIDNDTIT
-774 EIVEGTAEDWF
+774 EIVGGTAEDWF
-785 TEWEIPSS
+785 TEWEIPSA

-810 AEAVSDKLVWHSA
+810 AGAVSDKLVWHSA
-823 DESIAHVSES
+823 DESIVRVSES

-840 YGKTTISAT
+840 YGKTIISAT
-849 DGNKAVTAK
+849 DGNKAVTSE
-858 VTVMQNATAVSFS
+858 VTVIQNATAVSFS

-899 SMDKEGIIEINEFG
+899 SMDKEGVIEINEFG

-1005 TKLGTTKVTAVS
+1005 TKLGSTKVTAVS

-1037 PETGAVSMVLTGAM
+1037 PETGAVSMVMMGIMLVATGA
-1051 LVVAGIAVNMGK
+1051 AVTLRK
-1063 RRKKH
+1063 RRRRI

>member
-15 MAFLVSALPVHGVHA
+15 MAFLVSALPTHGINA
-30 EPETATVQKKAELV
+30 GTRTGTVPKKAELV

-53 SGAIKNVKTGITSFV
+53 GDAINNVKTGITSFV
-68 NSLETQGVNLRIG
+68 NSLETQGVKLRIG

-89 EDGMDSTIIH
+89 EDGLDSTIIH
-99 ELNHSLW
+99 ELNHSPW
-106 MNSTSEMVE
+106 MNSTSEMVG
-115 VLNGISAGGGGD
+115 VLGGIAADGGGD
-127 DPETVIDGLGYLV
+127 IPESVIDGLGYLV

-151 YKFAVVLTDSGYKIA
+151 YKFAVVLTDAGYKVA

-182 TAGITTSVV
+182 AAGINTSVV

-196 FSTYD
+196 FSTYEE
-201 ALPDTTGGIKA
+201 LYTTTGGTRANIY
-212 DISSDFSTVLADLA
+212 SDFSTVLADLA

-233 GKAKKAIYVLPG
+233 EKAKKAIYVLPG

-254 PDDGTS
+254 PDGTA
-260 GGKRLWFPE
+260 GG
-269 NPFDLDT
+269 DLVYVSIPGLILNMT
-276 IVGQEN
+276 
-282 LRKFYQDEYG
+282 KFFQDADS
-292 NGTQLHVDYERDEY
+292 NGTRLHVDYARDEY
-306 GTNIAPVYT
+306 GANG
-315 TYETLVKNL
+315 TYKTLVDRL
-324 KKEFGGENGEYD
+324 RAEFVDEYD

-385 SDANKLLVSK
+385 SNANKLLVSK
-395 AILIAAP
+395 AIMIAAP

-413 ERGDA
+413 ERGDS
-418 RKTLNV
+418 RKF
-424 LGMDFWI
+424 DFNEILSNIDWFSHGL
-431 DAITANWWVR
+431 DAITPKSWVR

-455 SDEYL
+455 SSEYI
-460 RQVPL
+460 RQIPML
-465 LDSSSTNWWTAW
+465 NFNSDNWWNPWSNLEAIGSIGVYYRIL
-477 WNSESVDSV
+477 NGSE
-486 DGYYNV
+486 
-492 LNRSPRIN
+492 RIN
-500 PKLTIGIE
+500 PNLTNG
-508 NETENKP
+508 TD
-515 NRSHKYFREKAL
+515 RSHRYFRETAL
-527 NGDVVTQWSL
+527 KGDVISQWSL
-537 AALMEVDT
+537 ASLMEVDT

-557 KTARYR
+557 KTVLYR
-563 SDRNGGKK
+563 NGVFGGKK
-571 LADIVYDRNGD
+571 LDDIIYNRNGD
-582 GTVQGMSATGSI
+582 GTVQGISATGAVNGI
-594 DGFVKLRTC
+594 VKLRVDYY
-603 FFSADHGKLTKDP
+603 SADHGGLCKDSE
-616 KVLDQICTEIK
+616 VLSRICSEIK
-627 GMRNHSEKHYTADT
+627 GMRTPVKNHHVADT
-641 VGISQL
+641 AGISEL
-647 VKIRYEADALVTATI
+647 IKIRYKADVPVTATI
-662 YDADSN
+662 YDAEN
-668 IVAQASSEGISGFDE
+668 NVVAQVSSEGITGFDE

-691 ADVEEDGERTEA
+691 ADAEEDGERTEA
-703 SIYMPNSGYKIVFT
+703 SIYMPNGGYKILFT
-717 HGDSA
+717 HGNSA
-722 GVSVNFN
+722 DVSVNFN
-729 ASVSTLVDDGWKDF
+729 AYVSTLVDDGWKDF
-743 SVMTSVASTHD
+743 SVMTSVASTYD
-754 SGLITS
+754 SGLIAS
-760 FDGTAQVIDNDTIT
+760 FDGTTQVIDNDTIT
-774 EIVEGTAEDWF
+774 EIVGGTAEDWF
-785 TEWEIPSS
+785 TEWEIPSA

-810 AEAVSDKLVWHSA
+810 AGAVSDKLVWHSA

-840 YGKTTISAT
+840 YGKTIISAT
-849 DGNKAVTAK
+849 DGNKAVTSE
-858 VTVMQNATAVSFS
+858 VTVIQNATAVSFS

-884 PSFEPVSATETDLTY
+884 PSFEPVSATETELTY

-992 RLTPGDAQAEIVG
+992 RLTPGDAQAEIIG
-1005 TKLGTTKVTAVS
+1005 TKLGSTKVTAVS

>member
-15 MAFLVSALPVHGVHA
+15 MAFLVSALPVHGIHA
-30 EPETATVQKKAELV
+30 EPETATVQKNAELV

-53 SGAIKNVKTGITSFV
+53 SGAIENVKTRITSFV

-99 ELNHSLW
+99 ELNHSPW

-115 VLNGISAGGGGD
+115 VLNGISADGGGD
-127 DPETVIDGLGYLV
+127 YPETVIDGLGYLV

-151 YKFAVVLTDSGYKIA
+151 YKFAVVLTDAGYKVA

-182 TAGITTSVV
+182 AAGITTSVV

-254 PDDGTS
+254 PDGTEE
-260 GGKRLWFPE
+260 GKRLWFPE
-269 NPFDLDT
+269 NPLVDLD
-276 IVGQEN
+276 ILVGQEN

-306 GTNIAPVYT
+306 GTNFPLFGYT
-315 TYETLVKNL
+315 SYETLVKNL
-324 KKEFGGENGEYD
+324 KKEFGAENGEYD

-345 EDLNDSVKKLER
+345 EDLNDSVVKLEK
-357 DIRKNHYD
+357 DIWKNGYS

-385 SDANKLLVSK
+385 SKINKRLVSK

-424 LGMDFWI
+424 LGRDFWI

-455 SDEYL
+455 SSEYI
-460 RQVPL
+460 RQIPML
-465 LDSSSTNWWTAW
+465 NFNSDTW
-477 WNSESVDSV
+477 WNPWSNLEAIGSIGD
-486 DGYYNV
+486 YYRV
-492 LNRSPRIN
+492 LNESNRIN
-500 PKLTIGIE
+500 PNLTNG
-508 NETENKP
+508 TE
-515 NRSHKYFREKAL
+515 RSHRYFRETAL
-527 NGDVVTQWSL
+527 KVDVISQWSL
-537 AALMEVDT
+537 ASLMEVDT
-545 LLICTTSGHSTT
+545 LLICTASGHSTT
-557 KTARYR
+557 KTALY
-563 SDRNGGKK
+563 RNGIFGGKE
-571 LADIVYDRNGD
+571 LDDIIYDRNGD
-582 GTVQGMSATGSI
+582 GTVQGISATGAVNGI
-594 DGFVKLRTC
+594 VKLRVDYY
-603 FFSADHGKLTKDP
+603 SADHGDLCKDSE
-616 KVLDQICTEIK
+616 VLNRICSEIR
-627 GMRNHSEKHYTADT
+627 GMRTPVKNHHVADT
-641 VGISQL
+641 AGISEL
-647 VKIRYEADALVTATI
+647 IKIRYKADVPVTATI

-703 SIYMPNSGYKIVFT
+703 SIYMPNSGYKILFT
-717 HGDSA
+717 HGNSA
-722 GVSVNFN
+722 DVSVNFN
-729 ASVSTLVDDGWKDF
+729 AYVSTLVDDGWKDF
-743 SVMTSVASTHD
+743 SVMTSVASTYD
-754 SGLITS
+754 SGLIAS
-760 FDGTAQVIDNDTIT
+760 FDGTTQVIDNDTIT
-774 EIVEGTAEDWF
+774 EIVGGTAEDWF

-810 AEAVSDKLVWHSA
+810 AEVVSDKLVWHSA

-899 SMDKEGIIEINEFG
+899 SMDKEGVIEINEFG

-952 ALPATAKVGL
+952 ALPATVKVGL

>member
-15 MAFLVSALPVHGVHA
+15 MAFLVSALPTHGINA
-30 EPETATVQKKAELV
+30 GTRTGTVPKKAELV

-53 SGAIKNVKTGITSFV
+53 GDAINNVKTGITSFV
-68 NSLETQGVNLRIG
+68 NSLETQGVKLRIG

-89 EDGMDSTIIH
+89 EDGLDSTIIH
-99 ELNHSLW
+99 ELNHSPW
-106 MNSTSEMVE
+106 MNSTSEMVG
-115 VLNGISAGGGGD
+115 VLGGIAADGGGD
-127 DPETVIDGLGYLV
+127 IPESVIDGLGYLV

-151 YKFAVVLTDSGYKIA
+151 YKFAVVLTDAGYKVA

-182 TAGITTSVV
+182 AAGINTSVV

-196 FSTYD
+196 FSTYEE
-201 ALPDTTGGIKA
+201 LYTTTGGTRANIY
-212 DISSDFSTVLADLA
+212 SDFSTVLADLA

-233 GKAKKAIYVLPG
+233 EKAKKAIYVLPG

-254 PDDGTS
+254 PDGTA
-260 GGKRLWFPE
+260 GG
-269 NPFDLDT
+269 DLVYVSIPGLILNMT
-276 IVGQEN
+276 
-282 LRKFYQDEYG
+282 KFFQDADS
-292 NGTQLHVDYERDEY
+292 NGTRLHVDYARDEY
-306 GTNIAPVYT
+306 GANG
-315 TYETLVKNL
+315 TYKTLVDRL
-324 KKEFGGENGEYD
+324 RAEFVDEYD

-385 SDANKLLVSK
+385 SNANKLLVSK
-395 AILIAAP
+395 AIMIAAP

-413 ERGDA
+413 ERGDS
-418 RKTLNV
+418 RKF
-424 LGMDFWI
+424 DFNEILSNIDWFSHGL
-431 DAITANWWVR
+431 DAITPKSWVR

-455 SDEYL
+455 SSEYI
-460 RQVPL
+460 RQIPML
-465 LDSSSTNWWTAW
+465 NFNSDNWWNPWSNLEAIGSIGVYYRIL
-477 WNSESVDSV
+477 NGSE
-486 DGYYNV
+486 
-492 LNRSPRIN
+492 RIN
-500 PKLTIGIE
+500 PNLTNG
-508 NETENKP
+508 TD
-515 NRSHKYFREKAL
+515 RSHRYFRETAL
-527 NGDVVTQWSL
+527 KGDVISQWSL
-537 AALMEVDT
+537 ASLMEVDT

-557 KTARYR
+557 KTVLYR
-563 SDRNGGKK
+563 NGVFGGKK
-571 LADIVYDRNGD
+571 LDDIIYNRNGD
-582 GTVQGMSATGSI
+582 GTVQGISATGAVNGI
-594 DGFVKLRTC
+594 VKLRVDYY
-603 FFSADHGKLTKDP
+603 SADHGGLCKDSE
-616 KVLDQICTEIK
+616 VLSRICSEIK
-627 GMRNHSEKHYTADT
+627 GMRTPVKNHHVADT
-641 VGISQL
+641 AGISEL
-647 VKIRYEADALVTATI
+647 IKIRYKADVPVTATI
-662 YDADSN
+662 YDAEN
-668 IVAQASSEGISGFDE
+668 NVVAQVSSEGITGFDE

-691 ADVEEDGERTEA
+691 ADAEEDGERTEA
-703 SIYMPNSGYKIVFT
+703 SVYMPNGGYKILFT
-717 HGDSA
+717 HGNSA
-722 GVSVNFN
+722 DVSVNFN
-729 ASVSTLVDDGWKDF
+729 AYVSTLVDDGWKDF
-743 SVMTSVASTHD
+743 SVMTSVASTYD
-754 SGLITS
+754 SGLIAS
-760 FDGTAQVIDNDTIT
+760 FDGTTQVIDNDTIT
-774 EIVEGTAEDWF
+774 EIVGGTAEDWF
-785 TEWEIPSS
+785 TEWEIPSA

-810 AEAVSDKLVWHSA
+810 AGAVSDKVVWHSA
-823 DESIAHVSES
+823 DESIARVSES

-840 YGKTTISAT
+840 YGKTIISAT
-849 DGNKAVTAK
+849 DGNKAVTSE
-858 VTVMQNATAVSFS
+858 VTVIQNATAVSFS

-884 PSFEPVSATETDLTY
+884 PSFEPVSATETELTY

>member
-15 MAFLVSALPVHGVHA
+15 MAFLVSALPVHGIHA
-30 EPETATVQKKAELV
+30 EPETATVQKNAELV

-53 SGAIKNVKTGITSFV
+53 GDAINNVKTGITSFV
-68 NSLETQGVNLRIG
+68 NSLETQGVKLRIG

-89 EDGMDSTIIH
+89 EDGLDSTIIH
-99 ELNHSLW
+99 ELNHSPW
-106 MNSTSEMVE
+106 MNSTSEMVG
-115 VLNGISAGGGGD
+115 VLGGIAADGGGD
-127 DPETVIDGLGYLV
+127 IPESVIDGLGYLV

-151 YKFAVVLTDSGYKIA
+151 YKFAVVLTDAGYKVA

-182 TAGITTSVV
+182 HAGINTSVV

-196 FSTYD
+196 FSTYEE
-201 ALPDTTGGIKA
+201 LYTTTGGTRANIY
-212 DISSDFSTVLADLA
+212 SDFSTVLADLA

-233 GKAKKAIYVLPG
+233 GKSKKAIYVLPG

-254 PDDGTS
+254 PDGTA
-260 GGKRLWFPE
+260 GGDLVYVSIPRLML
-269 NPFDLDT
+269 NMT
-276 IVGQEN
+276 
-282 LRKFYQDEYG
+282 KFFQDADS
-292 NGTQLHVDYERDEY
+292 NGTRLHVDYARDEY
-306 GTNIAPVYT
+306 GANG
-315 TYETLVKNL
+315 TYKTLVDRL
-324 KKEFGGENGEYD
+324 RAEFVDEYD

-385 SDANKLLVSK
+385 SNANKLLVSK

-413 ERGDA
+413 ERGDS
-418 RKTLNV
+418 RKF
-424 LGMDFWI
+424 DFNEILSNIDWFSHGL
-431 DAITANWWVR
+431 DAITPKSWVR

-455 SDEYL
+455 SSEYI
-460 RQVPL
+460 RQIPML
-465 LDSSSTNWWTAW
+465 NFNSDNWWSPWSNLEAIG
-477 WNSESVDSV
+477 SIG
-486 DGYYNV
+486 GYYRI
-492 LNRSPRIN
+492 LNGSERIN
-500 PKLTIGIE
+500 LNLTNG
-508 NETENKP
+508 TD
-515 NRSHKYFREKAL
+515 RSHRYFRETAL
-527 NGDVVTQWSL
+527 KGDVISQWSL
-537 AALMEVDT
+537 ASLMEVDT

-557 KTARYR
+557 KTVLYR
-563 SDRNGGKK
+563 NGVFGGKK
-571 LADIVYDRNGD
+571 LDDIIYNRNGD
-582 GTVQGMSATGSI
+582 GTVQGISATGAVNGI
-594 DGFVKLRTC
+594 VKLRVDYY
-603 FFSADHGKLTKDP
+603 SADHGGLCKDSE
-616 KVLDQICTEIK
+616 VLSRICSEIR
-627 GMRNHSEKHYTADT
+627 GMRTPVKNHHVADT
-641 VGISQL
+641 AGISEL
-647 VKIRYEADALVTATI
+647 IKIRYKADVPVTATI
-662 YDADSN
+662 YDAEN
-668 IVAQASSEGISGFDE
+668 NVVAQVSSEGITGFEE

-691 ADVEEDGERTEA
+691 ADAEEDGERTEA
-703 SIYMPNSGYKIVFT
+703 SIYMPNGGYKILFT
-717 HGDSA
+717 HGNSA
-722 GVSVNFN
+722 DVSVNFN
-729 ASVSTLVDDGWKDF
+729 AYVSTLVDDGWKDF
-743 SVMTSVASTHD
+743 SVITSVASTYD
-754 SGLITS
+754 SGLIAS
-760 FDGTAQVIDNDTIT
+760 FDGTTQVIDNDTIT
-774 EIVEGTAEDWF
+774 EIVGGTAEDWF
-785 TEWEIPSS
+785 TEWEIPSA

-810 AEAVSDKLVWHSA
+810 TGAVSDKLVWHSA
-823 DESIAHVSES
+823 DESIARVSES

-840 YGKTTISAT
+840 YGKTIISAT
-849 DGNKAVTAK
+849 DGNKAVTSE
-858 VTVMQNATAVSFS
+858 VTVVQNATAVSFS

-884 PSFEPVSATETDLTY
+884 PSFEPVSTTETELTY

-938 VTVKDDTNYGVESI
+938 VTVKDDTNYGVEYI

-962 NNKITLDVAFN
+962 NNKITLDVEFT

-992 RLTPGDAQAEIVG
+992 RLTPGDAQAEIIG

-1037 PETGAVSMVLTGAM
+1037 PETGAVSMVLTGIM

>member
-15 MAFLVSALPVHGVHA
+15 MAFLVSALPTHGINA
-30 EPETATVQKKAELV
+30 GTRTGTVPKKAELV

-53 SGAIKNVKTGITSFV
+53 GDAINNVKTGITSFV
-68 NSLETQGVNLRIG
+68 NSLETQGVKLRIG

-89 EDGMDSTIIH
+89 EDGLDSTIIH
-99 ELNHSLW
+99 ELNHSPW
-106 MNSTSEMVE
+106 MNSTSEMVG
-115 VLNGISAGGGGD
+115 VLGGIAADGGGD
-127 DPETVIDGLGYLV
+127 IPESVIDGLGYLV

-151 YKFAVVLTDSGYKIA
+151 YKFAVVLTDAGYKVA

-182 TAGITTSVV
+182 HAGINTSVV

-196 FSTYD
+196 FSTYEE
-201 ALPDTTGGIKA
+201 LYTTTGGTRANIY
-212 DISSDFSTVLADLA
+212 SDFSTVLADLA

-245 YLGSELYDG
+245 YLGSQLYEG
-254 PDDGTS
+254 RDGTA
-260 GGKRLWFPE
+260 GG
-269 NPFDLDT
+269 
-276 IVGQEN
+276 N
-282 LRKFYQDEYG
+282 LIFVQLPNLIMNMDKFLQG
-292 NGTQLHVDYERDEY
+292 ANSNGTRLHVDYARDEY
-306 GTNIAPVYT
+306 GANG
-315 TYETLVKNL
+315 TYKTLVDRL
-324 KKEFGGENGEYD
+324 RAEFVDEYD

-385 SDANKLLVSK
+385 SNANKLLVSK

-413 ERGDA
+413 ERGDS
-418 RKTLNV
+418 RKL
-424 LGMDFWI
+424 DFNEILSNIDWFSHVV
-431 DAITANWWVR
+431 DAISPNLWVR
-441 GWAKNSPTTYQLLP
+441 AWARNSPTTYQLLP
-455 SDEYL
+455 SSEYI
-460 RQVPL
+460 RQIPML
-465 LDSSSTNWWTAW
+465 NFNSDNWWNPWSNLEAIG
-477 WNSESVDSV
+477 SIG
-486 DGYYNV
+486 GYYRI
-492 LNRSPRIN
+492 LNESNRIN
-500 PKLTIGIE
+500 PNLTNG
-508 NETENKP
+508 TD
-515 NRSHKYFREKAL
+515 RSHRYFRETAL
-527 NGDVVTQWSL
+527 KGDVISQWSL
-537 AALMEVDT
+537 ASLMEVDT

-557 KTARYR
+557 KTVLYR
-563 SDRNGGKK
+563 NGVFGGKK
-571 LADIVYDRNGD
+571 LDDIIYDMKGD
-582 GTVQGMSATGSI
+582 GTVQGISATGAVNGI
-594 DGFVKLRTC
+594 VKLRVDYY
-603 FFSADHGKLTKDP
+603 SADHGGLCKDSE
-616 KVLDQICTEIK
+616 VLSRICSEIR
-627 GMRNHSEKHYTADT
+627 GMRTPVKNHHVADT
-641 VGISQL
+641 AGISEL
-647 VKIRYEADALVTATI
+647 IKIRYKADVPVTATI
-662 YDADSN
+662 YDAEN
-668 IVAQASSEGISGFDE
+668 NVVAQVSSEGITGFEE

-691 ADVEEDGERTEA
+691 ADAEEDGERTEA
-703 SIYMPNSGYKIVFT
+703 SIYMPNGGYKILFT
-717 HGDSA
+717 HGNSA
-722 GVSVNFN
+722 DVSVNFN
-729 ASVSTLVDDGWKDF
+729 AYVSTLVDDGWKDF
-743 SVMTSVASTHD
+743 SVMTSVASTYD
-754 SGLITS
+754 SGLSAS
-760 FDGTAQVIDNDTIT
+760 FDGTTQVIDNDTIN
-774 EIVEGTAEDWF
+774 EIVGGTAEDWF
-785 TEWEIPSS
+785 TEWEIPSA

-899 SMDKEGIIEINEFG
+899 SMDKEGVIEINEFG

-992 RLTPGDAQAEIVG
+992 RLTPGDAQAEIIG

-1051 LVVAGIAVNMGK
+1051 LVAAGAAVTLRK
-1063 RRKKH
+1063 RRRI

>member
-15 MAFLVSALPVHGVHA
+15 MAFLVSALPVHGIHA

-53 SGAIKNVKTGITSFV
+53 GGAINNVKTGITSFV

-89 EDGMDSTIIH
+89 VDGLDSTIIH
-99 ELNHSLW
+99 ELNHSPW

-151 YKFAVVLTDSGYKIA
+151 YKFAVVLTDAGCKIA
-166 NRHGF
+166 NRHGY

-182 TAGITTSVV
+182 QADIHTSVV
-191 TEESE
+191 TKASE
-196 FSTYD
+196 YSTYEE
-201 ALPDTTGGIKA
+201 LYTTTGGTKA
-212 DISSDFSTVLADLA
+212 DIYSDFSTVLADLA

-254 PDDGTS
+254 PDGTT
-260 GGKRLWFPE
+260 GGKRLWFPA
-269 NPFDLDT
+269 NPLDLDT

-292 NGTQLHVDYERDEY
+292 NGTQLHVDYDRDEY
-306 GTNIAPVYT
+306 GVWS
-315 TYETLVKNL
+315 TYKTLVKKL
-324 KKEFGGENGEYD
+324 KEEFDGKYD

-345 EDLNDSVKKLER
+345 EDLNDSVTKLEN
-357 DIRKNHYD
+357 DIRKNDYN

-385 SDANKLLVSK
+385 SNANKLLVSK

-413 ERGDA
+413 ERGDS
-418 RKTLNV
+418 RKTSNV
-424 LGMDFWI
+424 LGMEFWI
-431 DAITANWWVR
+431 DAFTANWWVR

-455 SDEYL
+455 SSEYI
-460 RQVPL
+460 RQIPML
-465 LDSSSTNWWTAW
+465 NFNSDNWWSPWSNLEAIGSIGDYYRIL
-477 WNSESVDSV
+477 NGSE
-486 DGYYNV
+486 
-492 LNRSPRIN
+492 RIN
-500 PKLTIGIE
+500 PNLTNG
-508 NETENKP
+508 TE
-515 NRSHKYFREKAL
+515 RSHRYFRETAL
-527 NGDVVTQWSL
+527 KGDVISQWSL
-537 AALMEVDT
+537 ASLMEVDT
-545 LLICTTSGHSTT
+545 LLICTASGHSTT

-563 SDRNGGKK
+563 NGIFGGKK
-571 LADIVYDRNGD
+571 LDDIIYDKNGD
-582 GTVQGMSATGSI
+582 GTVQGISATGAVNGI
-594 DGFVKLRTC
+594 VKLRVDYY
-603 FFSADHGKLTKDP
+603 SADHGGLAKDSE
-616 KVLDQICTEIK
+616 VLSRICSEIK
-627 GMRNHSEKHYTADT
+627 GMRIPVKNHHVADT
-641 VGISQL
+641 AGISEL
-647 VKIRYEADALVTATI
+647 IKIRYEADVPVTATI
-662 YDADSN
+662 YDAEN
-668 IVAQASSEGISGFDE
+668 NVVAQASSEGITGFDE
-683 NDFIFDSF
+683 KDFIFDSF
-691 ADVEEDGERTEA
+691 ADAEEDGERTEA

-722 GVSVNFN
+722 DVSVNFS
-729 ASVSTLVDDGWKDF
+729 AYVSTLVDDGWKDF
-743 SVMTSVASTHD
+743 GVMTSVASTYD

-760 FDGTAQVIDNDTIT
+760 FDGTAQVIGNDTII

-833 GVLTAVG
+833 GVLTATG
-840 YGKTTISAT
+840 YGKTIISAT
-849 DGNKAVTAK
+849 DGNKAVTSE
-858 VTVMQNATAVSFS
+858 VTVIQNATAVSFS

-884 PSFEPVSATETDLTY
+884 PSFEPVSTTETELTY

-913 VMHALAEGSVIVTGT
+913 VMHALAEGSVIVMGT

-962 NNKITLDVAFN
+962 NSKITLDVAFN

-992 RLTPGDAQAEIVG
+992 NLTPGDAQAKIVG

>member
-15 MAFLVSALPVHGVHA
+15 MAFLVSALPVHGIHA
-30 EPETATVQKKAELV
+30 EPETATVQKNAELV

-53 SGAIKNVKTGITSFV
+53 GDAINNVKTGITSFV
-68 NSLETQGVNLRIG
+68 NSLETQGVKLRIG

-89 EDGMDSTIIH
+89 EDGLDSTIIH
-99 ELNHSLW
+99 ELNHSPW
-106 MNSTSEMVE
+106 MNSTSEMVG
-115 VLNGISAGGGGD
+115 VLGGIAADGGGD
-127 DPETVIDGLGYLV
+127 IPESVIDGLGYLV

-151 YKFAVVLTDSGYKIA
+151 YKFAVVLTDAGYKVA

-182 TAGITTSVV
+182 AAGINTSVV

-196 FSTYD
+196 FSTYEE
-201 ALPDTTGGIKA
+201 LYTTTGGTRANIY
-212 DISSDFSTVLADLA
+212 SDFSTVLADLA

-233 GKAKKAIYVLPG
+233 EKAKKAIYVLPG

-254 PDDGTS
+254 PDGTA
-260 GGKRLWFPE
+260 GG
-269 NPFDLDT
+269 DLVYVSIPGLILNMT
-276 IVGQEN
+276 
-282 LRKFYQDEYG
+282 KFFQDADS
-292 NGTQLHVDYERDEY
+292 NGTRLHVDYARDEY
-306 GTNIAPVYT
+306 GANG
-315 TYETLVKNL
+315 TYKTLVDRL
-324 KKEFGGENGEYD
+324 RAEFVDEYD

-385 SDANKLLVSK
+385 SNANKLLVSN

-413 ERGDA
+413 ERGDS
-418 RKTLNV
+418 RKF
-424 LGMDFWI
+424 DFNEILSNIDWFSHGL
-431 DAITANWWVR
+431 DAITPKSWVR

-455 SDEYL
+455 SSEYI
-460 RQVPL
+460 RQIPML
-465 LDSSSTNWWTAW
+465 NFNSDNWWNPWSNLEAIG
-477 WNSESVDSV
+477 SIG
-486 DGYYNV
+486 GYYRI
-492 LNRSPRIN
+492 LNGSERIN
-500 PKLTIGIE
+500 PNLTNG
-508 NETENKP
+508 TD
-515 NRSHKYFREKAL
+515 RSHRYFRETAL
-527 NGDVVTQWSL
+527 KGDVISQWSL
-537 AALMEVDT
+537 ASLMEVDT

-557 KTARYR
+557 KTVLYR
-563 SDRNGGKK
+563 NGVFGGKK
-571 LADIVYDRNGD
+571 LDDIIYNRNGD
-582 GTVQGMSATGSI
+582 GTVQGISATGAVNGI
-594 DGFVKLRTC
+594 VKLRVDYY
-603 FFSADHGKLTKDP
+603 SADHGGLCKDSE
-616 KVLDQICTEIK
+616 VLSRICSEIR
-627 GMRNHSEKHYTADT
+627 GMRTPVKNHHVADTAD
-641 VGISQL
+641 ISEL
-647 VKIRYEADALVTATI
+647 IKIRYKADVPVTATI
-662 YDADSN
+662 YDAEN
-668 IVAQASSEGISGFDE
+668 NVVAQVSSEGITGFDE

-691 ADVEEDGERTEA
+691 ADAEEDGERTEA
-703 SIYMPNSGYKIVFT
+703 SIYMPNGGYKILFT
-717 HGDSA
+717 HGNSA
-722 GVSVNFN
+722 DVSVNFN
-729 ASVSTLVDDGWKDF
+729 AYVSTLVDDGWKDF

-774 EIVEGTAEDWF
+774 EIVGGTAEDWF
-785 TEWEIPSS
+785 TEWEIPSA

-810 AEAVSDKLVWHSA
+810 AGAVSDKLVWHSA
-823 DESIAHVSES
+823 DESIARVSES

-840 YGKTTISAT
+840 YGKTIISAT
-849 DGNKAVTAK
+849 DGNKAVTSE
-858 VTVMQNATAVSFS
+858 VTVIQNATAVSFS

-938 VTVKDDTNYGVESI
+938 VTVKDDTNYGVEAI

>member
-15 MAFLVSALPVHGVHA
+15 MAFLVSALPVNGIHA
-30 EPETATVQKKAELV
+30 EPETATVHKKAELV

-53 SGAIKNVKTGITSFV
+53 GDAINNVKTGITSFV
-68 NSLETQGVNLRIG
+68 NSLETQGVKLRIG

-89 EDGMDSTIIH
+89 EDGLDSTIIH
-99 ELNHSLW
+99 ELNHSPW
-106 MNSTSEMVE
+106 MNSTSEMVG
-115 VLNGISAGGGGD
+115 VLGGIAADGGGD
-127 DPETVIDGLGYLV
+127 IPESVIDGLGYLV

-151 YKFAVVLTDSGYKIA
+151 YKFAVVLTDAGYKVA

-182 TAGITTSVV
+182 AAGINTSVV

-196 FSTYD
+196 FSTYEE
-201 ALPDTTGGIKA
+201 LYTTTGGTRANIY
-212 DISSDFSTVLADLA
+212 SDFSTVLADLA

-233 GKAKKAIYVLPG
+233 EKAKKAIYVLPG

-254 PDDGTS
+254 PDGTA
-260 GGKRLWFPE
+260 GG
-269 NPFDLDT
+269 DLVYVSIPGLILNMT
-276 IVGQEN
+276 
-282 LRKFYQDEYG
+282 KFFQDADS
-292 NGTQLHVDYERDEY
+292 NGTRLHVDYARDEY
-306 GTNIAPVYT
+306 GANG
-315 TYETLVKNL
+315 TYKTLVDRL
-324 KKEFGGENGEYD
+324 RAEFVDEYD

-385 SDANKLLVSK
+385 SNANKLLVSK
-395 AILIAAP
+395 AIMIAAP

-413 ERGDA
+413 ERGDS
-418 RKTLNV
+418 RKF
-424 LGMDFWI
+424 DFNEILSNIDWFSHGL
-431 DAITANWWVR
+431 DAITPKSWVR

-455 SDEYL
+455 SSEYI
-460 RQVPL
+460 RQIPML
-465 LDSSSTNWWTAW
+465 NFNSDNWWNPWSNLEAIGSIGVYYRIL
-477 WNSESVDSV
+477 NGSE
-486 DGYYNV
+486 
-492 LNRSPRIN
+492 RIN
-500 PKLTIGIE
+500 PNLTNG
-508 NETENKP
+508 TD
-515 NRSHKYFREKAL
+515 RSHRYFRETAL
-527 NGDVVTQWSL
+527 KGDVISQWSL
-537 AALMEVDT
+537 ASLMEVDT

-557 KTARYR
+557 KTVLYR
-563 SDRNGGKK
+563 NGVFGGKK
-571 LADIVYDRNGD
+571 LDDIIYNRNGD
-582 GTVQGMSATGSI
+582 GTVQGISATGAVNGI
-594 DGFVKLRTC
+594 VKLRVDYY
-603 FFSADHGKLTKDP
+603 SADHGGLCKDSE
-616 KVLDQICTEIK
+616 VLSRICSEIR
-627 GMRNHSEKHYTADT
+627 GMRTPVKNHHVADTAD
-641 VGISQL
+641 ISEL
-647 VKIRYEADALVTATI
+647 IKIRYKADVPVTATI
-662 YDADSN
+662 YDAEN
-668 IVAQASSEGISGFDE
+668 NVVAQVSSEGITGFDE

-691 ADVEEDGERTEA
+691 ADAEEDGERTEA
-703 SIYMPNSGYKIVFT
+703 SIYMPNGGYKILFT
-717 HGDSA
+717 HGNSA
-722 GVSVNFN
+722 DVSVNFN
-729 ASVSTLVDDGWKDF
+729 AYVSTLVDDGWKDF
-743 SVMTSVASTHD
+743 SVMTSVASTYD
-754 SGLITS
+754 SGLIAS
-760 FDGTAQVIDNDTIT
+760 FDGTTQVIDNDTIT
-774 EIVEGTAEDWF
+774 EIVGGTAEDWF
-785 TEWEIPSS
+785 TEWEIPSA

-810 AEAVSDKLVWHSA
+810 AGAVSDKLVWHSA
-823 DESIAHVSES
+823 DESIARVSES

-840 YGKTTISAT
+840 YGKTIISTT
-849 DGNKAVTAK
+849 DGNKAVTSE
-858 VTVMQNATAVSFS
+858 VTVIQNATAVSFS

-884 PSFEPVSATETDLTY
+884 PSFEPVSATETELTY

>member
-15 MAFLVSALPVHGVHA
+15 MAFLVSALPVHGIHA
-30 EPETATVQKKAELV
+30 EPETATVQKNAELV

-53 SGAIKNVKTGITSFV
+53 GDAINNVKTGITSFV
-68 NSLETQGVNLRIG
+68 NSLETQGVKLRIG

-89 EDGMDSTIIH
+89 EDGLDSTIIH
-99 ELNHSLW
+99 ELNHSPW
-106 MNSTSEMVE
+106 MNSTSEMVG
-115 VLNGISAGGGGD
+115 VLGGIAADGGGD
-127 DPETVIDGLGYLV
+127 IPESVIDGLGYLV

-151 YKFAVVLTDSGYKIA
+151 YKFAVVLTDAGYKVA

-182 TAGITTSVV
+182 HAGINTSVV

-196 FSTYD
+196 FSTYEE
-201 ALPDTTGGIKA
+201 LYTTTGGTRANIY
-212 DISSDFSTVLADLA
+212 SDFSTVLADLA

-455 SDEYL
+455 SSEYI
-460 RQVPL
+460 RQIPML
-465 LDSSSTNWWTAW
+465 NFNSDNWWSPWSNLEAIG
-477 WNSESVDSV
+477 SIG
-486 DGYYNV
+486 GYYRI
-492 LNRSPRIN
+492 LNGSERIN
-500 PKLTIGIE
+500 LNLTNG
-508 NETENKP
+508 TD
-515 NRSHKYFREKAL
+515 RSHRYFRETAL
-527 NGDVVTQWSL
+527 KGDVISQWSL
-537 AALMEVDT
+537 ASLMEVDT

-557 KTARYR
+557 KTVLYR
-563 SDRNGGKK
+563 NGVFGGKK
-571 LADIVYDRNGD
+571 LDDIIYNRNGD
-582 GTVQGMSATGSI
+582 GTVQGISATGAVNGI
-594 DGFVKLRTC
+594 VKLRVDYY
-603 FFSADHGKLTKDP
+603 SADHGGLCKDSE
-616 KVLDQICTEIK
+616 VLSRICSEIR
-627 GMRNHSEKHYTADT
+627 GMRTPVKNHHVADT
-641 VGISQL
+641 AGISEL
-647 VKIRYEADALVTATI
+647 IKIRYKADVPVTATI
-662 YDADSN
+662 YDAEN
-668 IVAQASSEGISGFDE
+668 NVVAQVSSEGITGFEE

-691 ADVEEDGERTEA
+691 ADAEEDGERTEA
-703 SIYMPNSGYKIVFT
+703 SIYMPNGGYKILFT
-717 HGDSA
+717 HGNSA
-722 GVSVNFN
+722 DVSVNFN
-729 ASVSTLVDDGWKDF
+729 AYVSTLVDDGWKDF
-743 SVMTSVASTHD
+743 SVITSVASTYD
-754 SGLITS
+754 SGLIAS
-760 FDGTAQVIDNDTIT
+760 FDGTTQVIDNDTIT
-774 EIVEGTAEDWF
+774 EIVGGTAEDWF
-785 TEWEIPSS
+785 TEWEIPSA

-810 AEAVSDKLVWHSA
+810 TGAVSDKLVWHSA
-823 DESIAHVSES
+823 DESIARVSES

-840 YGKTTISAT
+840 YGKTIISAT
-849 DGNKAVTAK
+849 DGNKAVTSE
-858 VTVMQNATAVSFS
+858 VTVVQNATAVSFS

-884 PSFEPVSATETDLTY
+884 PSFEPVSTTETELTY

-962 NNKITLDVAFN
+962 NNKITLDVEFT

-992 RLTPGDAQAEIVG
+992 RLTPGDAQAEIIG

-1037 PETGAVSMVLTGAM
+1037 PETGAVSMVLTGIM

>member
-15 MAFLVSALPVHGVHA
+15 MAFLVSALPVHGIHA
-30 EPETATVQKKAELV
+30 EPETATVQKNAELV

-53 SGAIKNVKTGITSFV
+53 GDAINNVKTGITSFV
-68 NSLETQGVNLRIG
+68 NSLETQGVKLRIG

-89 EDGMDSTIIH
+89 EDGLDSTIIH
-99 ELNHSLW
+99 ELNHSPW
-106 MNSTSEMVE
+106 MNSTSEMVG
-115 VLNGISAGGGGD
+115 VLGGIAADGGGD
-127 DPETVIDGLGYLV
+127 IPESVIDGLGYLV

-151 YKFAVVLTDSGYKIA
+151 YKFAVVLTDAGYKVA

-182 TAGITTSVV
+182 AAGINTSVV

-196 FSTYD
+196 FSTYEE
-201 ALPDTTGGIKA
+201 LYTTTGGTRANIY
-212 DISSDFSTVLADLA
+212 SDFSTVLADLA

-233 GKAKKAIYVLPG
+233 EKAKKAIYVLPG

-254 PDDGTS
+254 PDGTA
-260 GGKRLWFPE
+260 GG
-269 NPFDLDT
+269 DLVYVSIPGLILNMT
-276 IVGQEN
+276 
-282 LRKFYQDEYG
+282 KFFQDADS
-292 NGTQLHVDYERDEY
+292 NGTRLHVDYARDEY
-306 GTNIAPVYT
+306 GANG
-315 TYETLVKNL
+315 TYKTLVDRL
-324 KKEFGGENGEYD
+324 RAEFVDEYD

-385 SDANKLLVSK
+385 SNANKLLVSK

-413 ERGDA
+413 ERGDS
-418 RKTLNV
+418 RKF
-424 LGMDFWI
+424 DFNEILSNIDWFSHGL
-431 DAITANWWVR
+431 DAITPKSWVR

-455 SDEYL
+455 SSEYI
-460 RQVPL
+460 RQIPML
-465 LDSSSTNWWTAW
+465 NFNSDNWWNPWSNLEAIGSIGVYYRIL
-477 WNSESVDSV
+477 NGSE
-486 DGYYNV
+486 
-492 LNRSPRIN
+492 RIN
-500 PKLTIGIE
+500 PNLTNG
-508 NETENKP
+508 TD
-515 NRSHKYFREKAL
+515 RSHRYFRETAL
-527 NGDVVTQWSL
+527 KGDVISQWSL
-537 AALMEVDT
+537 ASLMEVDT

-557 KTARYR
+557 KTVLYR
-563 SDRNGGKK
+563 NGVFGGKK
-571 LADIVYDRNGD
+571 LDDIIYNRNGD
-582 GTVQGMSATGSI
+582 GTVQGISATGAVNGI
-594 DGFVKLRTC
+594 VKLRVDYY
-603 FFSADHGKLTKDP
+603 SADHGGLCKDSE
-616 KVLDQICTEIK
+616 VLSRICSEIR
-627 GMRNHSEKHYTADT
+627 GMRTPVKNHHVADTAD
-641 VGISQL
+641 ISEL
-647 VKIRYEADALVTATI
+647 IKIRYKADVPVTATI
-662 YDADSN
+662 YDAEN
-668 IVAQASSEGISGFDE
+668 NVVAQVSSEGITGFDE

-691 ADVEEDGERTEA
+691 ADAEEDGERTEA
-703 SIYMPNSGYKIVFT
+703 SIYMPNGGYKILFT
-717 HGDSA
+717 HGNSA
-722 GVSVNFN
+722 DVSVNFN
-729 ASVSTLVDDGWKDF
+729 AYVSTLVDDGWKDF
-743 SVMTSVASTHD
+743 SVMTSVASTYD
-754 SGLITS
+754 SGLIAS
-760 FDGTAQVIDNDTIT
+760 FDGTTQVIDNDTIT
-774 EIVEGTAEDWF
+774 EIVGGTAEDWF
-785 TEWEIPSS
+785 TEWEIPSA

-810 AEAVSDKLVWHSA
+810 AGAVSDKLVWHSA
-823 DESIAHVSES
+823 DESIARVSES

-840 YGKTTISAT
+840 YGKTIISAT
-849 DGNKAVTAK
+849 DGNKAVTSE
-858 VTVMQNATAVSFS
+858 VTVIQNATAVSFS

-884 PSFEPVSATETDLTY
+884 PSFEPVSATETELTY

-992 RLTPGDAQAEIVG
+992 RLTPGDAQAEIAG

-1051 LVVAGIAVNMGK
+1051 LVAAGAAVTLRK
-1063 RRKKH
+1063 RRRRI

>member
-15 MAFLVSALPVHGVHA
+15 MAFLVSALPTHGINA
-30 EPETATVQKKAELV
+30 GTRTGTVPKKAELV

-53 SGAIKNVKTGITSFV
+53 GDAINNVKTGITSFV
-68 NSLETQGVNLRIG
+68 NSLETQGVKLRIG

-89 EDGMDSTIIH
+89 EDGLDSTIIH
-99 ELNHSLW
+99 ELNHSPW
-106 MNSTSEMVE
+106 MNSTSEMVG
-115 VLNGISAGGGGD
+115 VLGGIAADGGGD
-127 DPETVIDGLGYLV
+127 IPESVIDGLGYLV

-151 YKFAVVLTDSGYKIA
+151 YKFAVVLTDAGYKVA

-182 TAGITTSVV
+182 AAGINTSVV

-196 FSTYD
+196 FSTYEE
-201 ALPDTTGGIKA
+201 LYTTTGGTRANIY
-212 DISSDFSTVLADLA
+212 SDFSTVLADLA

-233 GKAKKAIYVLPG
+233 EKAKKAIYVLPG

-254 PDDGTS
+254 PDGTA
-260 GGKRLWFPE
+260 GGDLVYVSIPRLIL
-269 NPFDLDT
+269 NMT
-276 IVGQEN
+276 
-282 LRKFYQDEYG
+282 KFFQDADS
-292 NGTQLHVDYERDEY
+292 NGTRLHVDYARDEY
-306 GTNIAPVYT
+306 GANG
-315 TYETLVKNL
+315 TYKTLVDRL
-324 KKEFGGENGEYD
+324 RAEFVDEYD

-385 SDANKLLVSK
+385 SNANKLLVSK
-395 AILIAAP
+395 AIMIAAP

-413 ERGDA
+413 ERGDS
-418 RKTLNV
+418 RKF
-424 LGMDFWI
+424 DFNEILSNIDWFSHGL
-431 DAITANWWVR
+431 DAITPKSWVR

-455 SDEYL
+455 SSEYI
-460 RQVPL
+460 RQIPML
-465 LDSSSTNWWTAW
+465 NFNSDNWWNPWSNLEAIGSIGVYYRIL
-477 WNSESVDSV
+477 NGSE
-486 DGYYNV
+486 
-492 LNRSPRIN
+492 RIN
-500 PKLTIGIE
+500 PNLTNG
-508 NETENKP
+508 TD
-515 NRSHKYFREKAL
+515 RSHRYFRETAL
-527 NGDVVTQWSL
+527 KGDVISQWSL
-537 AALMEVDT
+537 ASLMEVDT

-557 KTARYR
+557 KTVLYR
-563 SDRNGGKK
+563 NGVFGGKK
-571 LADIVYDRNGD
+571 LDDIIYNRNGD
-582 GTVQGMSATGSI
+582 GTVQGISATGAVNGI
-594 DGFVKLRTC
+594 VKLRVDYY
-603 FFSADHGKLTKDP
+603 SADHGGLCKDSE
-616 KVLDQICTEIK
+616 VLSRICSEIK
-627 GMRNHSEKHYTADT
+627 GMRTPVKNHHVADT
-641 VGISQL
+641 AGISEL
-647 VKIRYEADALVTATI
+647 IKIRYKADVPVTATI
-662 YDADSN
+662 YDAEN
-668 IVAQASSEGISGFDE
+668 NVVAQVSSEGITGFDE

-691 ADVEEDGERTEA
+691 ADAEEDGERTEA
-703 SIYMPNSGYKIVFT
+703 SIYMPNGGYKILFT
-717 HGDSA
+717 HGNSA
-722 GVSVNFN
+722 DVSVNFN
-729 ASVSTLVDDGWKDF
+729 AYVSTLVDDGWKDF
-743 SVMTSVASTHD
+743 SVMTSVASTYD
-754 SGLITS
+754 SGLIAS
-760 FDGTAQVIDNDTIT
+760 FDGTTQVIDNDTIT
-774 EIVEGTAEDWF
+774 EIVGGTAEDWF
-785 TEWEIPSS
+785 TEWEIPSA

-810 AEAVSDKLVWHSA
+810 AGAVSDKVVWHSA
-823 DESIAHVSES
+823 DESIARVSES

-840 YGKTTISAT
+840 YGKTIISAT
-849 DGNKAVTAK
+849 DGNKAVTSE
-858 VTVMQNATAVSFS
+858 VTVIQNATAVSFS

-884 PSFEPVSATETDLTY
+884 PSFEPVSATETELTY

-992 RLTPGDAQAEIVG
+992 RLTPGDAQAEIIG
-1005 TKLGTTKVTAVS
+1005 TKLGSTKVMAVS

>member
-15 MAFLVSALPVHGVHA
+15 MAFLVSALPTHGINA
-30 EPETATVQKKAELV
+30 GTRTGTVPKKAELV

-53 SGAIKNVKTGITSFV
+53 GDAINNVKTGITSFV
-68 NSLETQGVNLRIG
+68 NSLETQGVKLRIG

-89 EDGMDSTIIH
+89 EDGLDSTIIH
-99 ELNHSLW
+99 ELNHSPW
-106 MNSTSEMVE
+106 MNSTSEMVG
-115 VLNGISAGGGGD
+115 VLGGIAADGGGD
-127 DPETVIDGLGYLV
+127 IPESVIDGLGYLV

-151 YKFAVVLTDSGYKIA
+151 YKFAVVLTDAGYKVA

-182 TAGITTSVV
+182 AAGINTSVV

-196 FSTYD
+196 FSTYEE
-201 ALPDTTGGIKA
+201 LYTTTGGTRANIY
-212 DISSDFSTVLADLA
+212 SDFSTVLADLA

-233 GKAKKAIYVLPG
+233 EKAKKAIYVLPG

-254 PDDGTS
+254 PDGTA
-260 GGKRLWFPE
+260 GG
-269 NPFDLDT
+269 DLVYVSIPGLILNMT
-276 IVGQEN
+276 
-282 LRKFYQDEYG
+282 KFFQDADS
-292 NGTQLHVDYERDEY
+292 NGTRLHVDYARDEY
-306 GTNIAPVYT
+306 GANG
-315 TYETLVKNL
+315 TYKTLVDRL
-324 KKEFGGENGEYD
+324 RAEFVDEYD

-385 SDANKLLVSK
+385 SNANKLLVSK
-395 AILIAAP
+395 AIMIAAP

-413 ERGDA
+413 ERGDS
-418 RKTLNV
+418 RKF
-424 LGMDFWI
+424 DFNEILSNIDWFSHGL
-431 DAITANWWVR
+431 DAITPKSWVR

-455 SDEYL
+455 SSEYI
-460 RQVPL
+460 RQIPML
-465 LDSSSTNWWTAW
+465 NFNSDNWWNPWSNLEAIGSIGVYYGIL
-477 WNSESVDSV
+477 NGSE
-486 DGYYNV
+486 
-492 LNRSPRIN
+492 RIN
-500 PKLTIGIE
+500 PNLTNG
-508 NETENKP
+508 TD
-515 NRSHKYFREKAL
+515 RSHRYFRETAL
-527 NGDVVTQWSL
+527 KGDVISQWSL
-537 AALMEVDT
+537 ASLMEVDT

-557 KTARYR
+557 KTVLYR
-563 SDRNGGKK
+563 NGVFGGKK
-571 LADIVYDRNGD
+571 LDDIIYNRNGD
-582 GTVQGMSATGSI
+582 GTVQGISATGAVNGI
-594 DGFVKLRTC
+594 VKLRVDYY
-603 FFSADHGKLTKDP
+603 SADHGGLCKDSE
-616 KVLDQICTEIK
+616 VLSRICSEIK
-627 GMRNHSEKHYTADT
+627 GMRTPVKNHHVADT
-641 VGISQL
+641 AGISEL
-647 VKIRYEADALVTATI
+647 IKIRYKADVPVTATI
-662 YDADSN
+662 YDAEN
-668 IVAQASSEGISGFDE
+668 NVVAQVSSEGITGFDE

-691 ADVEEDGERTEA
+691 ADAEEDGERTVA
-703 SIYMPNSGYKIVFT
+703 SIYMPNGGYKILFT
-717 HGDSA
+717 HGNSA
-722 GVSVNFN
+722 DVSVNFN
-729 ASVSTLVDDGWKDF
+729 AYVSTLVDDGWKDF
-743 SVMTSVASTHD
+743 SVMTSVASTYD
-754 SGLITS
+754 SGLIAS
-760 FDGTAQVIDNDTIT
+760 FDGTTQVIDNDTIT
-774 EIVEGTAEDWF
+774 EIVGGTAEDWF
-785 TEWEIPSS
+785 TEWEIPSA

-810 AEAVSDKLVWHSA
+810 AGAVSDKVVWHSA
-823 DESIAHVSES
+823 DESIARVSES

-840 YGKTTISAT
+840 YGKTIISAT
-849 DGNKAVTAK
+849 DGNKAVTSE
-858 VTVMQNATAVSFS
+858 VTVIQNATAVSFS

-884 PSFEPVSATETDLTY
+884 PSFEPVSATETELTY
-899 SMDKEGIIEINEFG
+899 SMDKEGIIAINEFG
-913 VMHALAEGSVIVTGT
+913 AMHALAEGSVIVTGT

-992 RLTPGDAQAEIVG
+992 RLTPGDAQAEIIG
-1005 TKLGTTKVTAVS
+1005 TKLGSTKVTAVS

>member
-15 MAFLVSALPVHGVHA
+15 MAFLVSALPTHGINA
-30 EPETATVQKKAELV
+30 GTRTGTVPKKAELV

-53 SGAIKNVKTGITSFV
+53 GDAINNVKTGITSFV
-68 NSLETQGVNLRIG
+68 NSLETQGVKLRIG

-89 EDGMDSTIIH
+89 EDGLDSTIIH
-99 ELNHSLW
+99 ELNHSPW
-106 MNSTSEMVE
+106 MNSTSEMVG
-115 VLNGISAGGGGD
+115 VLGGIAADGGGD
-127 DPETVIDGLGYLV
+127 IPESVIDGLGYLV

-151 YKFAVVLTDSGYKIA
+151 YKFAVVLTDAGYKVA

-182 TAGITTSVV
+182 AAGINTSVV

-196 FSTYD
+196 FSTYEE
-201 ALPDTTGGIKA
+201 LYTTTGGTRANIY
-212 DISSDFSTVLADLA
+212 SDFSTVLADLA

-233 GKAKKAIYVLPG
+233 EKAKKAIYVLPG

-254 PDDGTS
+254 PDGTA
-260 GGKRLWFPE
+260 GG
-269 NPFDLDT
+269 DLVYVSIPGLILNMT
-276 IVGQEN
+276 
-282 LRKFYQDEYG
+282 KFFQDADS
-292 NGTQLHVDYERDEY
+292 NGTRLHVDYARDEY
-306 GTNIAPVYT
+306 GANG
-315 TYETLVKNL
+315 TYKTLVDRL
-324 KKEFGGENGEYD
+324 RAEFVDEYD

-385 SDANKLLVSK
+385 SNANKLLVSK
-395 AILIAAP
+395 AIMIAAP

-413 ERGDA
+413 ERGDS
-418 RKTLNV
+418 RKF
-424 LGMDFWI
+424 DFNEILSNIDWFSHGL
-431 DAITANWWVR
+431 DAITPKSWVR

-455 SDEYL
+455 SSEYI
-460 RQVPL
+460 RQIPML
-465 LDSSSTNWWTAW
+465 NFNSDNWWNPWSNLEAIGSIGVYYRIL
-477 WNSESVDSV
+477 NGSE
-486 DGYYNV
+486 
-492 LNRSPRIN
+492 RIN
-500 PKLTIGIE
+500 PNLTNG
-508 NETENKP
+508 TD
-515 NRSHKYFREKAL
+515 RSHRYFRETAL
-527 NGDVVTQWSL
+527 KGDVISQWSL
-537 AALMEVDT
+537 ASLMEVDT

-557 KTARYR
+557 KTVLYR
-563 SDRNGGKK
+563 NGVFGGKK
-571 LADIVYDRNGD
+571 LDDIIYNRNGD
-582 GTVQGMSATGSI
+582 GTVQGISATGAVNGI
-594 DGFVKLRTC
+594 VKLRVDYY
-603 FFSADHGKLTKDP
+603 SADHGGLCKDSE
-616 KVLDQICTEIK
+616 VLSRICSEIK
-627 GMRNHSEKHYTADT
+627 GMRTPVKNHHVADT
-641 VGISQL
+641 AGISEL
-647 VKIRYEADALVTATI
+647 IKIRYKADVPVTATI
-662 YDADSN
+662 YDAEN
-668 IVAQASSEGISGFDE
+668 NVVAQVSSEGITGFDE

-691 ADVEEDGERTEA
+691 ADAEEDGERTEA
-703 SIYMPNSGYKIVFT
+703 SIYMPNGGYKILFT
-717 HGDSA
+717 HGNSA
-722 GVSVNFN
+722 DESVNFN
-729 ASVSTLVDDGWKDF
+729 AYVSTLVDDGWKDF
-743 SVMTSVASTHD
+743 SVMTSVASTYD
-754 SGLITS
+754 SGLIAS
-760 FDGTAQVIDNDTIT
+760 FDGTTQVIDNDTIT
-774 EIVEGTAEDWF
+774 EIVGGTAEDWF
-785 TEWEIPSS
+785 TEWEIPSA

-810 AEAVSDKLVWHSA
+810 AGAVSDKVVWHSA
-823 DESIAHVSES
+823 DESIARVSES

-840 YGKTTISAT
+840 YGKTIISAT
-849 DGNKAVTAK
+849 DGNKAVTSE
-858 VTVMQNATAVSFS
+858 VTVIQNATAVSFS

-884 PSFEPVSATETDLTY
+884 PSFEPVSATETELTY

-992 RLTPGDAQAEIVG
+992 RLTPGDAQAEIIG
-1005 TKLGTTKVTAVS
+1005 TKLGSTKVMAVS

>member
-15 MAFLVSALPVHGVHA
+15 MAFLVSALPTHGINA
-30 EPETATVQKKAELV
+30 GTRTGTVPKKAELV

-53 SGAIKNVKTGITSFV
+53 GDAINNVKTGITSFV
-68 NSLETQGVNLRIG
+68 NSLETQGVKLRIG

-89 EDGMDSTIIH
+89 EDGLDSTIIH
-99 ELNHSLW
+99 ELNHSPW
-106 MNSTSEMVE
+106 MNSTSEMVG
-115 VLNGISAGGGGD
+115 VLGGIAADGGGD
-127 DPETVIDGLGYLV
+127 IPESVIDGLGYLV

-151 YKFAVVLTDSGYKIA
+151 YKFAVVLTDAGYKVA

-182 TAGITTSVV
+182 AAGINTSVV

-196 FSTYD
+196 FSTYEE
-201 ALPDTTGGIKA
+201 LYTTTGGTRANIY
-212 DISSDFSTVLADLA
+212 SDFSTVLADLA

-233 GKAKKAIYVLPG
+233 EKAKKAIYVLPG

-254 PDDGTS
+254 PDGTA
-260 GGKRLWFPE
+260 GG
-269 NPFDLDT
+269 DLVYVSIPGLILNMT
-276 IVGQEN
+276 
-282 LRKFYQDEYG
+282 KFFQDADS
-292 NGTQLHVDYERDEY
+292 NGTRLHVDYARDEY
-306 GTNIAPVYT
+306 GANG
-315 TYETLVKNL
+315 TYKTLVDRL
-324 KKEFGGENGEYD
+324 RAEFVDEYD

-385 SDANKLLVSK
+385 SNANKLLVSK

-413 ERGDA
+413 ERGDS
-418 RKTLNV
+418 RKF
-424 LGMDFWI
+424 DFNEILSNIDWFSHGL
-431 DAITANWWVR
+431 DAITPKSWVR

-455 SDEYL
+455 SSEYI
-460 RQVPL
+460 RQIPML
-465 LDSSSTNWWTAW
+465 NFNSDNWWNPWSNLEAIGSIGVYYRIL
-477 WNSESVDSV
+477 NGSE
-486 DGYYNV
+486 
-492 LNRSPRIN
+492 RIN
-500 PKLTIGIE
+500 PNLTNG
-508 NETENKP
+508 TD
-515 NRSHKYFREKAL
+515 RSHRYFRETAL
-527 NGDVVTQWSL
+527 KGDVISQWSL
-537 AALMEVDT
+537 ASLMEVDT

-557 KTARYR
+557 KTVLYR
-563 SDRNGGKK
+563 NGVFGGKK
-571 LADIVYDRNGD
+571 LDDIIYNRNGD
-582 GTVQGMSATGSI
+582 GTVQGISATGAVNGI
-594 DGFVKLRTC
+594 VKLRVDYY
-603 FFSADHGKLTKDP
+603 SADHGGLCKDSE
-616 KVLDQICTEIK
+616 VLSRICSEIR
-627 GMRNHSEKHYTADT
+627 GMRTPVKNHHVADTAD
-641 VGISQL
+641 ISEL
-647 VKIRYEADALVTATI
+647 IKIRYKADVPVTATI
-662 YDADSN
+662 YDAEN
-668 IVAQASSEGISGFDE
+668 NVVAQVSSEGITGFDE

-691 ADVEEDGERTEA
+691 ADAEEDGERTEA
-703 SIYMPNSGYKIVFT
+703 SIYMPNGGYKILFT
-717 HGDSA
+717 HGNSA
-722 GVSVNFN
+722 DVSVNFN
-729 ASVSTLVDDGWKDF
+729 AYVSTLVDDGWKDF
-743 SVMTSVASTHD
+743 SVMTSVASTYN
-754 SGLITS
+754 SGLIAS
-760 FDGTAQVIDNDTIT
+760 FDGTTQVIDNDTIT
-774 EIVEGTAEDWF
+774 EIVGGTAEDWF
-785 TEWEIPSS
+785 TEWEIPSA

-810 AEAVSDKLVWHSA
+810 AGAVSDKLVWHSA
-823 DESIAHVSES
+823 DESIVRVSES

-840 YGKTTISAT
+840 YGKTIISAT
-849 DGNKAVTAK
+849 DGNKAVTSE
-858 VTVMQNATAVSFS
+858 VTVIQNATAVSFS

-899 SMDKEGIIEINEFG
+899 SMDKEGVIEINEFG

-1005 TKLGTTKVTAVS
+1005 TKLGSTKVTAVS

-1037 PETGAVSMVLTGAM
+1037 PETGAVSMVMMGIMLVATGA
-1051 LVVAGIAVNMGK
+1051 AVTLRK
-1063 RRKKH
+1063 RRRRI

>member
-15 MAFLVSALPVHGVHA
+15 MAFLVSALPTHGINA
-30 EPETATVQKKAELV
+30 GTRTGTVPKKAELV

-53 SGAIKNVKTGITSFV
+53 GDAINNVKTGITSFV
-68 NSLETQGVNLRIG
+68 NSLETQGVKLRIG

-89 EDGMDSTIIH
+89 EDGLDSTIIH
-99 ELNHSLW
+99 ELNHSPW
-106 MNSTSEMVE
+106 MNSTSEMVG
-115 VLNGISAGGGGD
+115 VLGGIAADGGGD
-127 DPETVIDGLGYLV
+127 IPESVIDGLGYLV

-151 YKFAVVLTDSGYKIA
+151 YKFAVVLTDAGYKVA

-182 TAGITTSVV
+182 AAGINTSVV

-196 FSTYD
+196 FSTYEE
-201 ALPDTTGGIKA
+201 LYTTTGGTRANIY
-212 DISSDFSTVLADLA
+212 SDFSTVLADLA

-233 GKAKKAIYVLPG
+233 EKAKKAIYVLPG

-254 PDDGTS
+254 PDGTA
-260 GGKRLWFPE
+260 GGDLVYVSIPRLIL
-269 NPFDLDT
+269 NMT
-276 IVGQEN
+276 
-282 LRKFYQDEYG
+282 KFFQDADS
-292 NGTQLHVDYERDEY
+292 NGTRLHVDYARDEY
-306 GTNIAPVYT
+306 GANG
-315 TYETLVKNL
+315 TYKTLVDRL
-324 KKEFGGENGEYD
+324 RAEFVDEYD

-385 SDANKLLVSK
+385 SNANKLLVSK
-395 AILIAAP
+395 AIMIAAP

-413 ERGDA
+413 ERGDS
-418 RKTLNV
+418 RKF
-424 LGMDFWI
+424 DFNEILSNIDWFSHGL
-431 DAITANWWVR
+431 DAITPKSWVR

-455 SDEYL
+455 SSEYI
-460 RQVPL
+460 RQIPML
-465 LDSSSTNWWTAW
+465 NFNSDNWWNPWSNLEAIGSIGVYYRIL
-477 WNSESVDSV
+477 NGSE
-486 DGYYNV
+486 
-492 LNRSPRIN
+492 RIN
-500 PKLTIGIE
+500 PNLTNG
-508 NETENKP
+508 TD
-515 NRSHKYFREKAL
+515 RSHRYFRETAL
-527 NGDVVTQWSL
+527 KGDVISQWSL
-537 AALMEVDT
+537 ASLMEVDT

-557 KTARYR
+557 KTVLYR
-563 SDRNGGKK
+563 NGVFGGKK
-571 LADIVYDRNGD
+571 LDDIIYNRNGD
-582 GTVQGMSATGSI
+582 GTVQGISATGAVNGI
-594 DGFVKLRTC
+594 VKLRVDYY
-603 FFSADHGKLTKDP
+603 SADHGGLCKDSE
-616 KVLDQICTEIK
+616 VLSRICSEIK
-627 GMRNHSEKHYTADT
+627 GMRTPVKNHHVADT
-641 VGISQL
+641 AGISEL
-647 VKIRYEADALVTATI
+647 IKIRYKADVPVTATI
-662 YDADSN
+662 YDAEN
-668 IVAQASSEGISGFDE
+668 NVVAQVSSEGITGFDE

-691 ADVEEDGERTEA
+691 ADAEEDGERTEA
-703 SIYMPNSGYKIVFT
+703 SIYMPNGGYKILFT
-717 HGDSA
+717 HGNSA
-722 GVSVNFN
+722 DVSVNFN
-729 ASVSTLVDDGWKDF
+729 AYVSTLVDDGWKDF
-743 SVMTSVASTHD
+743 SVMTSVASTYD
-754 SGLITS
+754 SGLIAS
-760 FDGTAQVIDNDTIT
+760 FDGTTQVIDNDTIT
-774 EIVEGTAEDWF
+774 EIVGGTAEDWF
-785 TEWEIPSS
+785 TEWEIPSA

-810 AEAVSDKLVWHSA
+810 AGAVSDKVVWHSA
-823 DESIAHVSES
+823 DESIARVSES

-840 YGKTTISAT
+840 YGKTIISAT
-849 DGNKAVTAK
+849 DGNKAVTSE
-858 VTVMQNATAVSFS
+858 VTVIQNATAVSFS

-884 PSFEPVSATETDLTY
+884 PSFEPVSATETELTY

-992 RLTPGDAQAEIVG
+992 RLTPGDAQAEIIG
-1005 TKLGTTKVTAVS
+1005 TKLGSTKVTAVS

>member
-1 MKHTSKLLTALLLT
+1 M
-15 MAFLVSALPVHGVHA
+15 
-30 EPETATVQKKAELV
+30 

-53 SGAIKNVKTGITSFV
+53 GDAINNVKTGITSFV
-68 NSLETQGVNLRIG
+68 NSLETQGVKLRIG

-89 EDGMDSTIIH
+89 EDGLDSTIIH
-99 ELNHSLW
+99 ELNHSPW
-106 MNSTSEMVE
+106 MNSTSEMVG
-115 VLNGISAGGGGD
+115 VLGGIAADGGGD
-127 DPETVIDGLGYLV
+127 IPESVIDGLGYLV

-151 YKFAVVLTDSGYKIA
+151 YKFAVVLTDAGYKVA

-182 TAGITTSVV
+182 AAGINTSVV

-196 FSTYD
+196 FSTYEE
-201 ALPDTTGGIKA
+201 LYTTTGGTRANIY
-212 DISSDFSTVLADLA
+212 SDFSTVLADLA

-233 GKAKKAIYVLPG
+233 EKAKKAIYVLPG
-245 YLGSELYDG
+245 YLGSQLYEG
-254 PDDGTS
+254 RDGTA
-260 GGKRLWFPE
+260 GG
-269 NPFDLDT
+269 
-276 IVGQEN
+276 N
-282 LRKFYQDEYG
+282 LIFVQLPNLIMNMDKFLQDANS
-292 NGTQLHVDYERDEY
+292 NGTRLHVDYARDEY
-306 GTNIAPVYT
+306 GANG
-315 TYETLVKNL
+315 TYKTLVDRL
-324 KKEFGGENGEYD
+324 RAEFVDEYD

-385 SDANKLLVSK
+385 SNANKLLVSK

-413 ERGDA
+413 ERGDS
-418 RKTLNV
+418 RKF
-424 LGMDFWI
+424 DFNEILSNIDWFSHGL
-431 DAITANWWVR
+431 DAITPKSWVR

-455 SDEYL
+455 SSEYI
-460 RQVPL
+460 RQIPML
-465 LDSSSTNWWTAW
+465 NFNSDNWWNPWSNLEAIGSIGVYYRIL
-477 WNSESVDSV
+477 NGSE
-486 DGYYNV
+486 
-492 LNRSPRIN
+492 RIN
-500 PKLTIGIE
+500 PNLTNG
-508 NETENKP
+508 TD
-515 NRSHKYFREKAL
+515 RSHRYFRETAL
-527 NGDVVTQWSL
+527 KGDVISQWSL
-537 AALMEVDT
+537 ASLMEVDT

-557 KTARYR
+557 KTVLYR
-563 SDRNGGKK
+563 NGVFGGKK
-571 LADIVYDRNGD
+571 LDDIIYNRNGD
-582 GTVQGMSATGSI
+582 GTVQGISATGAVNGI
-594 DGFVKLRTC
+594 VKLRVDYY
-603 FFSADHGKLTKDP
+603 SADHGGLCKDSE
-616 KVLDQICTEIK
+616 VLSRICSEIR
-627 GMRNHSEKHYTADT
+627 GMRTPVKNHHVADTAD
-641 VGISQL
+641 ISEL
-647 VKIRYEADALVTATI
+647 IKIRYKADVPVTATI
-662 YDADSN
+662 YDAEN
-668 IVAQASSEGISGFDE
+668 NVVAQVSSEGITGFDE

-691 ADVEEDGERTEA
+691 ADAEEDGERTEA
-703 SIYMPNSGYKIVFT
+703 SIYMPNGGYKILFT
-717 HGDSA
+717 HGNSA
-722 GVSVNFN
+722 DVSVNFN
-729 ASVSTLVDDGWKDF
+729 AYVSTLVDDGWKDF
-743 SVMTSVASTHD
+743 SVMTSVASTYD
-754 SGLITS
+754 SGLIAS
-760 FDGTAQVIDNDTIT
+760 FDGTTQVIDNDTIT
-774 EIVEGTAEDWF
+774 EIVGGTAEDWF
-785 TEWEIPSS
+785 TEWEIPSA

-810 AEAVSDKLVWHSA
+810 AGAVSDKLVWHSA
-823 DESIAHVSES
+823 DESIARVSES

-840 YGKTTISAT
+840 YGKTIISAT
-849 DGNKAVTAK
+849 DGNKAVTSE
-858 VTVMQNATAVSFS
+858 VTVIQNATAVSFS

-884 PSFEPVSATETDLTY
+884 PSFEPVSATETELTY

-1037 PETGAVSMVLTGAM
+1037 PETGAVSMVMMGIMLVATGA
-1051 LVVAGIAVNMGK
+1051 AVTLRK
-1063 RRKKH
+1063 RRRRI

>member
-15 MAFLVSALPVHGVHA
+15 MAFLVSALPTHGINA
-30 EPETATVQKKAELV
+30 GTRTGTVPKKAELV

-53 SGAIKNVKTGITSFV
+53 GDAINNVKTGITSFV
-68 NSLETQGVNLRIG
+68 NSLETQGVKLRIG

-89 EDGMDSTIIH
+89 EDGLDSTIIH
-99 ELNHSLW
+99 ELNHSPW
-106 MNSTSEMVE
+106 MNSTSEMVGG
-115 VLNGISAGGGGD
+115 LGGIAADGGGD
-127 DPETVIDGLGYLV
+127 IPESVIDGLGYLV

-151 YKFAVVLTDSGYKIA
+151 YKFAVVLTDAGYKVA

-182 TAGITTSVV
+182 AAGINTSVV

-196 FSTYD
+196 FSTYEE
-201 ALPDTTGGIKA
+201 LYTTTGGTRANIY
-212 DISSDFSTVLADLA
+212 SDFSTVLADLA

-233 GKAKKAIYVLPG
+233 EKAKKAIYVLPG

-254 PDDGTS
+254 PDGTA
-260 GGKRLWFPE
+260 GG
-269 NPFDLDT
+269 DLVYVSIPGLILNMT
-276 IVGQEN
+276 
-282 LRKFYQDEYG
+282 KFFQDADS
-292 NGTQLHVDYERDEY
+292 NGTRLHVDYARDEY
-306 GTNIAPVYT
+306 GANG
-315 TYETLVKNL
+315 TYKTLVDRL
-324 KKEFGGENGEYD
+324 RAEFVDEYD

-385 SDANKLLVSK
+385 SNANKLLVSK
-395 AILIAAP
+395 AIMIAAP

-413 ERGDA
+413 ERGDS
-418 RKTLNV
+418 RKF
-424 LGMDFWI
+424 DFNEILSNIDWFSHGL
-431 DAITANWWVR
+431 DAITPKSWVR

-455 SDEYL
+455 SSEYI
-460 RQVPL
+460 RQIPML
-465 LDSSSTNWWTAW
+465 NFNSDNWWNPWSNLEAIGSIGVYYRIL
-477 WNSESVDSV
+477 NGSE
-486 DGYYNV
+486 
-492 LNRSPRIN
+492 RIN
-500 PKLTIGIE
+500 PNLTNG
-508 NETENKP
+508 TD
-515 NRSHKYFREKAL
+515 RSHRYFRETAL
-527 NGDVVTQWSL
+527 KGDVISQWSL
-537 AALMEVDT
+537 ASLMEVDT

-557 KTARYR
+557 KTVLYR
-563 SDRNGGKK
+563 NGVFGGKK
-571 LADIVYDRNGD
+571 LDDIIYNRNGD
-582 GTVQGMSATGSI
+582 GTVQGISATGAVNGI
-594 DGFVKLRTC
+594 VKLRVDYY
-603 FFSADHGKLTKDP
+603 SADHGGLCKDSE
-616 KVLDQICTEIK
+616 VLSRICSEIK
-627 GMRNHSEKHYTADT
+627 GMRTPVKNHHVADT
-641 VGISQL
+641 AGISEL
-647 VKIRYEADALVTATI
+647 IKIRYKADVPVTATI
-662 YDADSN
+662 YDAEN
-668 IVAQASSEGISGFDE
+668 NVVAQVSSEGITGFDE

-691 ADVEEDGERTEA
+691 ADAEEDGERTEA
-703 SIYMPNSGYKIVFT
+703 SIYMPNGGYKILFT
-717 HGDSA
+717 HGNSA
-722 GVSVNFN
+722 DVSVNFN
-729 ASVSTLVDDGWKDF
+729 AYVSTLVDDGWKDF
-743 SVMTSVASTHD
+743 SVMTSVASTYD
-754 SGLITS
+754 SGLIAS
-760 FDGTAQVIDNDTIT
+760 FDGTTQVIDNDTIT
-774 EIVEGTAEDWF
+774 EIVGGTAEDWF
-785 TEWEIPSS
+785 TEWEIPSA

-810 AEAVSDKLVWHSA
+810 AGAVSDKVVWHSA
-823 DESIAHVSES
+823 DESIARVSES

-840 YGKTTISAT
+840 YGKTIISAT
-849 DGNKAVTAK
+849 DGNKAVTSE
-858 VTVMQNATAVSFS
+858 VTVIQNATAVSFS

-884 PSFEPVSATETDLTY
+884 PSFEPVSATETELTY

-992 RLTPGDAQAEIVG
+992 RLTPGDAQAEIIG
-1005 TKLGTTKVTAVS
+1005 TKLGSTKVTAVS

-1037 PETGAVSMVLTGAM
+1037 PETGAVSMVMTGIM
-1051 LVVAGIAVNMGK
+1051 LVAAGAAVTLRK
-1063 RRKKH
+1063 RRRRI

>member
-15 MAFLVSALPVHGVHA
+15 MAFLVSALPTHGINA
-30 EPETATVQKKAELV
+30 GTRTGTVPKKAELV

-53 SGAIKNVKTGITSFV
+53 GDAINNVKTGITSFV
-68 NSLETQGVNLRIG
+68 NSLETQGVKLRIG

-89 EDGMDSTIIH
+89 EDGLDSTIIH
-99 ELNHSLW
+99 ELNHSPW
-106 MNSTSEMVE
+106 MNSTSEMVG
-115 VLNGISAGGGGD
+115 VLGGIAADGGGD
-127 DPETVIDGLGYLV
+127 IPESVIDGLGYLV

-151 YKFAVVLTDSGYKIA
+151 YKFAVVLTDAGYKVA

-182 TAGITTSVV
+182 AAGINTSVV

-196 FSTYD
+196 FSTYEE
-201 ALPDTTGGIKA
+201 LYTTTGGTRANIY
-212 DISSDFSTVLADLA
+212 SDFSTVLADLA

-233 GKAKKAIYVLPG
+233 EKAKKAIYVLPG

-254 PDDGTS
+254 PDGTA
-260 GGKRLWFPE
+260 GG
-269 NPFDLDT
+269 DLVYVSIPGLILNMT
-276 IVGQEN
+276 
-282 LRKFYQDEYG
+282 KFFQDADS
-292 NGTQLHVDYERDEY
+292 NGTRLHVDYARDEY
-306 GTNIAPVYT
+306 GANG
-315 TYETLVKNL
+315 TYKTLVDRL
-324 KKEFGGENGEYD
+324 RAEFVDEYD

-385 SDANKLLVSK
+385 SNANKLLVSK
-395 AILIAAP
+395 AIMIAAP

-413 ERGDA
+413 ERGDS
-418 RKTLNV
+418 RKF
-424 LGMDFWI
+424 DFNEILSNIDWFSHGL
-431 DAITANWWVR
+431 DAITPKSWVR

-455 SDEYL
+455 SSEYI
-460 RQVPL
+460 RQIPML
-465 LDSSSTNWWTAW
+465 NFNSDNWWNPWSNLEAIGSIGVYYRIL
-477 WNSESVDSV
+477 NGSE
-486 DGYYNV
+486 
-492 LNRSPRIN
+492 RIN
-500 PKLTIGIE
+500 PNLTNG
-508 NETENKP
+508 TD
-515 NRSHKYFREKAL
+515 RSHRYFRETAL
-527 NGDVVTQWSL
+527 KGDVISQWSL
-537 AALMEVDT
+537 ASLMEVDT

-557 KTARYR
+557 KTVLYR
-563 SDRNGGKK
+563 NGVFGGKK
-571 LADIVYDRNGD
+571 LDDIIYNRNGD
-582 GTVQGMSATGSI
+582 GTVQGISATGAVNGI
-594 DGFVKLRTC
+594 VKLRVDYY
-603 FFSADHGKLTKDP
+603 SADHGGLCKDSE
-616 KVLDQICTEIK
+616 VLSRICSEIK
-627 GMRNHSEKHYTADT
+627 GMRTPVKNHHVADT
-641 VGISQL
+641 AGISEL
-647 VKIRYEADALVTATI
+647 IKIRYKADVPVTATI
-662 YDADSN
+662 YDAEN
-668 IVAQASSEGISGFDE
+668 NVVAQVSSEGITGFDE

-691 ADVEEDGERTEA
+691 ADAEEDGERTEA
-703 SIYMPNSGYKIVFT
+703 SIYMPNGGYKILFT
-717 HGDSA
+717 HGNSA
-722 GVSVNFN
+722 DVSVNFN
-729 ASVSTLVDDGWKDF
+729 AYVSTLVDDGWKDF
-743 SVMTSVASTHD
+743 SVMTSVASTYD
-754 SGLITS
+754 SGLIAS
-760 FDGTAQVIDNDTIT
+760 FDGTTQVIDNDTIT
-774 EIVEGTAEDWF
+774 EIVGGTAEDWF
-785 TEWEIPSS
+785 TEWEIPSA

-810 AEAVSDKLVWHSA
+810 AGAVSDKVVWHSA
-823 DESIAHVSES
+823 DESIARVSES

-840 YGKTTISAT
+840 YGKTIISAT
-849 DGNKAVTAK
+849 DGNKAVTSE
-858 VTVMQNATAVSFS
+858 VTVIQNATAVSFS

-884 PSFEPVSATETDLTY
+884 PSFEPVSATETELTY

-938 VTVKDDTNYGVESI
+938 VTVKDDSNYGVESI

-992 RLTPGDAQAEIVG
+992 RLTPGDAQAEIIG
-1005 TKLGTTKVTAVS
+1005 TKLGSTKVTAVS

-1037 PETGAVSMVLTGAM
+1037 PETGAVSMVMTGIM

>member
-15 MAFLVSALPVHGVHA
+15 MAFLVSALPVNGIHA
-30 EPETATVQKKAELV
+30 EPETATVHKKAELV

-53 SGAIKNVKTGITSFV
+53 GDAINNVKTGITSFV
-68 NSLETQGVNLRIG
+68 NSLETQGVKLRIG

-89 EDGMDSTIIH
+89 EDGLDSTIIH
-99 ELNHSLW
+99 ELNHSPW
-106 MNSTSEMVE
+106 MNSTSEMVG
-115 VLNGISAGGGGD
+115 VLGGIAADGGGD
-127 DPETVIDGLGYLV
+127 IPESVIDGLGYLV

-151 YKFAVVLTDSGYKIA
+151 YKFAVVLTDAGYKVA

-182 TAGITTSVV
+182 AAGINTSVV

-196 FSTYD
+196 FSTYEE
-201 ALPDTTGGIKA
+201 LYTTTGGTRANIY
-212 DISSDFSTVLADLA
+212 SDFSTVLADLA

-233 GKAKKAIYVLPG
+233 EKAKKAIYVLPG

-254 PDDGTS
+254 PDGTA
-260 GGKRLWFPE
+260 GG
-269 NPFDLDT
+269 DLVYVSIPGLILNMT
-276 IVGQEN
+276 
-282 LRKFYQDEYG
+282 KFFQDADS
-292 NGTQLHVDYERDEY
+292 NGTRLHVDYARDEY
-306 GTNIAPVYT
+306 GANC
-315 TYETLVKNL
+315 TYKTLVDRL
-324 KKEFGGENGEYD
+324 RAEFVDEYD

-385 SDANKLLVSK
+385 SNANKLLVSK
-395 AILIAAP
+395 AIMIAAP

-413 ERGDA
+413 ERGDS
-418 RKTLNV
+418 RKF
-424 LGMDFWI
+424 DFNEILSNIDWFSHGL
-431 DAITANWWVR
+431 DAITPKSWVR

-455 SDEYL
+455 SSEYI
-460 RQVPL
+460 RQIPML
-465 LDSSSTNWWTAW
+465 NFNSDNWWNPWSNLEAIGSIGVYYRIL
-477 WNSESVDSV
+477 NGSE
-486 DGYYNV
+486 
-492 LNRSPRIN
+492 RIN
-500 PKLTIGIE
+500 PNLTNG
-508 NETENKP
+508 TD
-515 NRSHKYFREKAL
+515 RSHRYFRETAL
-527 NGDVVTQWSL
+527 KGDVISQWSL
-537 AALMEVDT
+537 ASLMEVDT

-557 KTARYR
+557 KTVLYR
-563 SDRNGGKK
+563 NGVFGGKK
-571 LADIVYDRNGD
+571 LDDIIYNRNGD
-582 GTVQGMSATGSI
+582 GTVQGISATGAVNGI
-594 DGFVKLRTC
+594 VKLRVDYY
-603 FFSADHGKLTKDP
+603 SADHGGLCKDSE
-616 KVLDQICTEIK
+616 VLSRICSEIR
-627 GMRNHSEKHYTADT
+627 GMRTPVKNHHVADTAD
-641 VGISQL
+641 ISEL
-647 VKIRYEADALVTATI
+647 IKIRYKADVPVTATI
-662 YDADSN
+662 YDAEN
-668 IVAQASSEGISGFDE
+668 NVVAQVSSEGITGFDE

-691 ADVEEDGERTEA
+691 ADAEEDGERTEA
-703 SIYMPNSGYKIVFT
+703 SIYMPNGGYKILFT
-717 HGDSA
+717 HGNSA
-722 GVSVNFN
+722 DVSVNFN
-729 ASVSTLVDDGWKDF
+729 AYVSTLVDDGWKDF
-743 SVMTSVASTHD
+743 SVMTSVASTYD
-754 SGLITS
+754 SGLIAS
-760 FDGTAQVIDNDTIT
+760 FDGTTQVIDNDTIT
-774 EIVEGTAEDWF
+774 EIVGGTAEDWF
-785 TEWEIPSS
+785 TEWEIPSA

-810 AEAVSDKLVWHSA
+810 AGAVSDKLVWHSA
-823 DESIAHVSES
+823 DESIARVSES

-840 YGKTTISAT
+840 YGKTIISAT
-849 DGNKAVTAK
+849 DGNKAVTSE
-858 VTVMQNATAVSFS
+858 VTVIQNATAVSFS

-884 PSFEPVSATETDLTY
+884 PSFEPVSATETELTY

>member
-15 MAFLVSALPVHGVHA
+15 MAFLVSALPTHGINA
-30 EPETATVQKKAELV
+30 GTRTGTVPKKAELV

-53 SGAIKNVKTGITSFV
+53 GDAINNVKTGITSFV
-68 NSLETQGVNLRIG
+68 NSLETQGVKLRIG

-89 EDGMDSTIIH
+89 EDGLDSTIIH
-99 ELNHSLW
+99 ELNHSPW
-106 MNSTSEMVE
+106 MNSTSEMVG
-115 VLNGISAGGGGD
+115 VLGGIAADGGGD
-127 DPETVIDGLGYLV
+127 IPESVIDGLGYLV

-151 YKFAVVLTDSGYKIA
+151 YKFAVVLTDAGYKVA

-182 TAGITTSVV
+182 AAGINTSVV

-196 FSTYD
+196 FSTYEE
-201 ALPDTTGGIKA
+201 LYTTTGGTRANIY
-212 DISSDFSTVLADLA
+212 SDFSTVLADLA

-233 GKAKKAIYVLPG
+233 EKAKKAIYVLPG

-254 PDDGTS
+254 PDGTA
-260 GGKRLWFPE
+260 GG
-269 NPFDLDT
+269 DLVYVSIPGLILNMT
-276 IVGQEN
+276 
-282 LRKFYQDEYG
+282 KFFQDADS
-292 NGTQLHVDYERDEY
+292 NGTRLYVDYARDEY
-306 GTNIAPVYT
+306 GANG
-315 TYETLVKNL
+315 TYKTLVDRL
-324 KKEFGGENGEYD
+324 RAEFVDEYD

-385 SDANKLLVSK
+385 SNANKLLVSK
-395 AILIAAP
+395 AIMIAAP

-413 ERGDA
+413 ERGDS
-418 RKTLNV
+418 RKF
-424 LGMDFWI
+424 DFNEILSNIDWFSHGL
-431 DAITANWWVR
+431 DAITPKSWVR

-455 SDEYL
+455 SSEYI
-460 RQVPL
+460 RQIPML
-465 LDSSSTNWWTAW
+465 NFNSDNWWNPWSNLEAIGSIGVYYRIL
-477 WNSESVDSV
+477 NGSE
-486 DGYYNV
+486 
-492 LNRSPRIN
+492 RIN
-500 PKLTIGIE
+500 PNLTNG
-508 NETENKP
+508 TD
-515 NRSHKYFREKAL
+515 RSHRYFRETAL
-527 NGDVVTQWSL
+527 KGDVISQWSL
-537 AALMEVDT
+537 ASLMEVDT

-557 KTARYR
+557 KTVLYR
-563 SDRNGGKK
+563 NGVFGGKK
-571 LADIVYDRNGD
+571 LDDIIYNRNGD
-582 GTVQGMSATGSI
+582 GTVQGISATGAVNGI
-594 DGFVKLRTC
+594 VKLRVDYY
-603 FFSADHGKLTKDP
+603 SADHGGLCKDSE
-616 KVLDQICTEIK
+616 VLSRICSEIK
-627 GMRNHSEKHYTADT
+627 GMRTPVKNHHVADT
-641 VGISQL
+641 AGISEL
-647 VKIRYEADALVTATI
+647 IKIRYKADVPVTATI
-662 YDADSN
+662 YDAEN
-668 IVAQASSEGISGFDE
+668 NVVAQVSSEGITGFDE

-691 ADVEEDGERTEA
+691 ADAEEDGERTEA
-703 SIYMPNSGYKIVFT
+703 SIYMPNGGYKILFT
-717 HGDSA
+717 HGNSA
-722 GVSVNFN
+722 DVSVNFN
-729 ASVSTLVDDGWKDF
+729 AYVSTLVDDGWKDF
-743 SVMTSVASTHD
+743 SVMTSVASTYD
-754 SGLITS
+754 SGLIAS
-760 FDGTAQVIDNDTIT
+760 FDGTTQVIDNDTIT
-774 EIVEGTAEDWF
+774 EIVGGTAEDWF
-785 TEWEIPSS
+785 TEWEIPSA

-810 AEAVSDKLVWHSA
+810 AGAVSDKVVWHSA
-823 DESIAHVSES
+823 DESIARVSES

-840 YGKTTISAT
+840 YGKTIISAT
-849 DGNKAVTAK
+849 DGNKAVTSE
-858 VTVMQNATAVSFS
+858 VTVIQNATAVSFS

-884 PSFEPVSATETDLTY
+884 PSFEPVSATETELTY

-992 RLTPGDAQAEIVG
+992 RLTPGDAQAEIIG
-1005 TKLGTTKVTAVS
+1005 TKLGSTKVTAVS

-1037 PETGAVSMVLTGAM
+1037 PETGAVSMVMTGIM

>member
-15 MAFLVSALPVHGVHA
+15 MAFLVSALPVHGIHA

-53 SGAIKNVKTGITSFV
+53 GGAINNVKTGITSFV

-89 EDGMDSTIIH
+89 VDGLDSTIIH
-99 ELNHSLW
+99 ELNHSPW

-151 YKFAVVLTDSGYKIA
+151 YKFAVVLTDAGCKIA
-166 NRHGF
+166 NRHGY

-182 TAGITTSVV
+182 QADIHTSVV
-191 TEESE
+191 TKASE
-196 FSTYD
+196 YSTYKE
-201 ALPDTTGGIKA
+201 LYTTTGGTKA
-212 DISSDFSTVLADLA
+212 DIYSDFSTVLADLA

-233 GKAKKAIYVLPG
+233 GKAKKALYVLPG

-254 PDDGTS
+254 PDGTT
-260 GGKRLWFPE
+260 GGKRLWFPA
-269 NPFDLDT
+269 NPLDLDT

-292 NGTQLHVDYERDEY
+292 NGTQLHVDYDRDEY
-306 GTNIAPVYT
+306 GVWS
-315 TYETLVKNL
+315 TYKTLVKKL
-324 KKEFGGENGEYD
+324 KEEFDGKYD

-345 EDLNDSVKKLER
+345 EDLNDSVTKLEN
-357 DIRKNHYD
+357 DIRKNDYN

-385 SDANKLLVSK
+385 SNANKLLVSK

-413 ERGDA
+413 ERGDS
-418 RKTLNV
+418 RKTSNV
-424 LGMDFWI
+424 LGMEFWI
-431 DAITANWWVR
+431 DAFTANWWVR

-455 SDEYL
+455 SSEYI
-460 RQVPL
+460 RQIPML
-465 LDSSSTNWWTAW
+465 NFNSDNWWSPWSNLEAIGSIGDYYRIL
-477 WNSESVDSV
+477 NGSE
-486 DGYYNV
+486 
-492 LNRSPRIN
+492 RIN
-500 PKLTIGIE
+500 PNLTNG
-508 NETENKP
+508 TE
-515 NRSHKYFREKAL
+515 RSHRYFRETAL
-527 NGDVVTQWSL
+527 KGDVISQWSL
-537 AALMEVDT
+537 ASLMEVDT
-545 LLICTTSGHSTT
+545 LLICTASGHSTT

-563 SDRNGGKK
+563 NGIFGGKK
-571 LADIVYDRNGD
+571 LDDIIYDKNGD
-582 GTVQGMSATGSI
+582 GTVQGISATGAVNGI
-594 DGFVKLRTC
+594 VKLRVDYY
-603 FFSADHGKLTKDP
+603 SADHGGLAKDSE
-616 KVLDQICTEIK
+616 VLSRICSEIK
-627 GMRNHSEKHYTADT
+627 GMRIPVKNHHVADT
-641 VGISQL
+641 AGISEL
-647 VKIRYEADALVTATI
+647 IKIRYEADVPVTATI
-662 YDADSN
+662 YDAEN
-668 IVAQASSEGISGFDE
+668 NVVAQASSEGITGFDE

-691 ADVEEDGERTEA
+691 ADAEEDGERTEA

-722 GVSVNFN
+722 DVSVNFS
-729 ASVSTLVDDGWKDF
+729 AYVSTLVDDGWKDF
-743 SVMTSVASTHD
+743 GVMTSVASTYD

-760 FDGTAQVIDNDTIT
+760 FDGTAQVIGNDTII

-833 GVLTAVG
+833 GVLTATG
-840 YGKTTISAT
+840 YGKTIISAT
-849 DGNKAVTAK
+849 DGNKAVTSE
-858 VTVMQNATAVSFS
+858 VTVIQNATAVSFS

-884 PSFEPVSATETDLTY
+884 PSFEPVSTTETELTY

-913 VMHALAEGSVIVTGT
+913 VMHALAEGSVIVMGT

-992 RLTPGDAQAEIVG
+992 NLTPGDAQAEIVG